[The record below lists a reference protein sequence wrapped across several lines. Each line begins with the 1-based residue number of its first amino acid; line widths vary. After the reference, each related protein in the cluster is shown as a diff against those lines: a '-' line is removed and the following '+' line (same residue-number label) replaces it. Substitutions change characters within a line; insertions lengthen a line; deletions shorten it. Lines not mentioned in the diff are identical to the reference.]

1 MKQCKRLAA
10 LLLCMVL
17 LATMIPSA
25 SAYTAG
31 DNVNVYL
38 DLTALLSLPE
48 HHLLAFPWM
57 ATKYCSSAENGNTL
71 TTSGEWIYCIDYY
84 NKAQQGVVSSTA
96 TVLEDTTYWTNL
108 SIRAQQGITYA
119 LIYGCPSYSNEFFGY
134 AATQLIIWEYQ
145 TGARTSATQSCG
157 MFSTTLASNS
167 RLKANYD
174 GILAQIA
181 LHQALPSF
189 NRQKITLNGYG
200 RANGVTIT
208 DANGTFR
215 NDQWS
220 ISASAAK
227 SGVVVEQTGNNLF
240 VYATEALAPN
250 KPVNIGLQRK
260 LLVSTGNAL
269 CVMSAA
275 QHAVLGTPP
284 DPLAVSLSVQVNA
297 TGALKIK
304 KTSEDGVVAGITFR
318 VTGNNYDQTVT
329 TDTNGELLL
338 EKLLPGTYTVTEQDA
353 PDRYEPQQ
361 PQTVTVTAN
370 ATAEV
375 QFSNV
380 LKRGSLKIRKVSED
394 GVVAGITFH
403 VTGTNGYDQTATTND
418 AGELLLEKL
427 LPGTYTV
434 TEQDA
439 PDRYEP
445 QQPQTVTV
453 TANATA
459 EVQFSNVLKRGS
471 LKIRKV
477 SEDGVVAGI
486 TFHVTGTNGY
496 DQTAT
501 TNDAGELLLEKLLP
515 GTYTV
520 TEQDAPDRYAPQQP
534 KTITVK
540 ADAVAEIKFENVIKR
555 GTVYGKKVDPDGGKI
570 SGAVF
575 GVFSADETEFTKET
589 AVQIAT
595 SDEHGQFAFEDVLF
609 GSWLIKELEPAEG
622 FLANEKIYPVTIFEN
637 AQRLEIIAVNYRIPE
652 IHTTATVGGEKAVG
666 ASGVITLTDTVSY
679 KHLIPGKEYT
689 LTGKLMDKATGK
701 AFLLDGEEITSEVTF
716 TPDEPDGEIEVEFT
730 FDARSI
736 QEKTDLVVFEGLRSD
751 GIELAVHA
759 DIEDV
764 GQTVTIIPPEIHTT
778 ADVDGEKA
786 VGASGVITLTDTVSY
801 KHLIPGKEY
810 TLTGKL
816 MDKATGEAFLLD
828 GKEITSEVT
837 FTPDEPDGVIEVE
850 FTFDARLIQIETDLV
865 VFEGLRSDGIE
876 LAVHA
881 DIEDV
886 GQTVTIIP
894 PEIHTTATIGG
905 KKEATAAGTITIED
919 VVKYENLLPG
929 KEYTVFGELMDKS
942 TGKSFLVDG
951 KPVTAEATFTPEK
964 SSGEVKVEF
973 TFDAAGISE
982 KTDIV
987 VFEAV
992 YHEKVL
998 LAVHADI
1005 EDEGQTVTITPPETP
1020 KTGDS
1025 SHILPWSILCGAAA
1039 LGTLMIAIADKKRRA
1054 TK

>member
-48 HHLLAFPWM
+48 HNLLAFPWM
-57 ATKYCSSAENGNTL
+57 ATRYCSSAENGNTL
-71 TTSGEWIYCIDYY
+71 TTSGDWIYCIDYY
-84 NKAQQGVVSSTA
+84 NKAQQGVVSSSASDLTA
-96 TVLEDTTYWTNL
+96 TGYWQNL
-108 SIRAQQGITYA
+108 SRFARYGITYA
-119 LIYGCPSYSNEFFGY
+119 LIYGCPNYSNEFFGY

-145 TGARTSATQSCG
+145 TGARLSASQSCD
-157 MFSTTLASNS
+157 MFATTLASNS

-181 LHQALPSF
+181 LHQTPPSF
-189 NRQKITLNGYG
+189 DSQRITLNGYG

-208 DANGTFR
+208 DTNGTFR

-220 ISASAAK
+220 IAGSNP
-227 SGVVVEQTGNNLF
+227 GVVVEQTGNNLF
-240 VYATEALAPN
+240 VYATEALTPN

-260 LLVSTGNAL
+260 LLVATGNAL

-297 TGALKIK
+297 TGALRIK

-318 VTGNNYDQTVT
+318 VTGNGYDQTAT
-329 TDTNGELLL
+329 TDANGELLLQNLLPGTYTVTEQDAPDRYAPQQPQTVTVAANATAEVTFSNVLKRGGLKIKKVSEDGVVAGITFRVTGNGYDQTATTDANGELLL

-394 GVVAGITFH
+394 GVVAGITFR
-403 VTGTNGYDQTATTND
+403 VTGDGYDQTATTD
-418 AGELLLEKL
+418 ANGELLLENL
-427 LPGTYTV
+427 LPGTYT
-434 TEQDA
+434 A
-439 PDRYEP
+439 
-445 QQPQTVTV
+445 
-453 TANATA
+453 
-459 EVQFSNVLKRGS
+459 
-471 LKIRKV
+471 
-477 SEDGVVAGI
+477 
-486 TFHVTGTNGY
+486 
-496 DQTAT
+496 
-501 TNDAGELLLEKLLP
+501 
-515 GTYTV
+515 

-652 IHTTATVGGEKAVG
+652 IHTTATVDGEKAVG
-666 ASGVITLTDTVSY
+666 AAGVITLTDTVSY

-701 AFLLDGEEITSEVTF
+701 
-716 TPDEPDGEIEVEFT
+716 
-730 FDARSI
+730 
-736 QEKTDLVVFEGLRSD
+736 
-751 GIELAVHA
+751 
-759 DIEDV
+759 
-764 GQTVTIIPPEIHTT
+764 
-778 ADVDGEKA
+778 
-786 VGASGVITLTDTVSY
+786 
-801 KHLIPGKEY
+801 
-810 TLTGKL
+810 
-816 MDKATGEAFLLD
+816 AFLLD

-894 PEIHTTATIGG
+894 PEIHTTATISG

-919 VVKYENLLPG
+919 VVKYEKLIPG

-1039 LGTLMIAIADKKRRA
+1039 LGALMIAIADKKRRA

>member
-1 MKQCKRLAA
+1 
-10 LLLCMVL
+10 
-17 LATMIPSA
+17 
-25 SAYTAG
+25 
-31 DNVNVYL
+31 
-38 DLTALLSLPE
+38 
-48 HHLLAFPWM
+48 
-57 ATKYCSSAENGNTL
+57 
-71 TTSGEWIYCIDYY
+71 
-84 NKAQQGVVSSTA
+84 
-96 TVLEDTTYWTNL
+96 
-108 SIRAQQGITYA
+108 
-119 LIYGCPSYSNEFFGY
+119 
-134 AATQLIIWEYQ
+134 
-145 TGARTSATQSCG
+145 
-157 MFSTTLASNS
+157 MFSTTLSSNS

-181 LHQALPSF
+181 LHETVPSF
-189 NRQKITLNGYG
+189 DGQRITLNGYG

-220 ISASAAK
+220 IAGSNP
-227 SGVVVEQTGNNLF
+227 GVVVEQTGDNLF
-240 VYATEALAPN
+240 VYATEALTPN
-250 KPVNIGLQRK
+250 NPVNIGLRRQ

-297 TGALKIK
+297 TGSLKIR
-304 KTSEDGVVAGITFR
+304 KTSEDGIVAGITFR
-318 VTGNNYDQTVT
+318 VTGKNYDQTAT
-329 TDTNGELLL
+329 TNDAGELLL
-338 EKLLPGTYTVTEQDA
+338 QNLLPGTYTVTEQNAPERYEPQQPQTVTVTANATAEVTFANVLKRGGLKIRKTSEDGIVAGITFRVTGKNYDQTATTNDAGELLLQNLLPGTYIVTEQDA
-353 PDRYEPQQ
+353 PERYEPQQ

-380 LKRGSLKIRKVSED
+380 LKRGDLKIKKVSED
-394 GVVAGITFH
+394 DVVAGITFR
-403 VTGTNGYDQTATTND
+403 VTGNN
-418 AGELLLEKL
+418 
-427 LPGTYTV
+427 
-434 TEQDA
+434 
-439 PDRYEP
+439 
-445 QQPQTVTV
+445 
-453 TANATA
+453 
-459 EVQFSNVLKRGS
+459 
-471 LKIRKV
+471 
-477 SEDGVVAGI
+477 
-486 TFHVTGTNGY
+486 Y

-534 KTITVK
+534 QTVTVK

-764 GQTVTIIPPEIHTT
+764 GQTVTLTPPEIHTT
-778 ADVDGEKA
+778 ATVGGEKT
-786 VGASGVITLTDTVSY
+786 VGAAGVITLTDTVSY

-816 MDKATGEAFLLD
+816 MDKATG
-828 GKEITSEVT
+828 
-837 FTPDEPDGVIEVE
+837 
-850 FTFDARLIQIETDLV
+850 
-865 VFEGLRSDGIE
+865 
-876 LAVHA
+876 
-881 DIEDV
+881 
-886 GQTVTIIP
+886 
-894 PEIHTTATIGG
+894 
-905 KKEATAAGTITIED
+905 
-919 VVKYENLLPG
+919 
-929 KEYTVFGELMDKS
+929 
-942 TGKSFLVDG
+942 KSFLVDG
-951 KPVTAEATFTPEK
+951 KPVTAEVTSTPEK

-982 KTDIV
+982 KTDVV

-1039 LGTLMIAIADKKRRA
+1039 LGALMIAIADKKRRA

>member
-25 SAYTAG
+25 SAYSAG

-48 HHLLAFPWM
+48 HNLLAFPWM
-57 ATKYCSSAENGNTL
+57 ATKYCTSAENGNTL
-71 TTSGEWIYCIDYY
+71 TTSGDWIYCIDYY
-84 NKAQQGVVSSTA
+84 NKAQQGVVTSGT
-96 TVLEDTTYWTNL
+96 TNL
-108 SIRAQQGITYA
+108 VDTPYWRALSRNAQRGITYA
-119 LIYGCPSYSNEFFGY
+119 LIYGCPHYSNEFFGY

-145 TGARTSATQSCG
+145 TGARSYAAQSCG
-157 MFSTTLASNS
+157 MFSTTLSSNS

-181 LHQALPSF
+181 LHETVPSF
-189 NRQKITLNGYG
+189 DGQRITLNGYG

-220 ISASAAK
+220 IAGSNP
-227 SGVVVEQTGNNLF
+227 GVVVEQTGDNLF
-240 VYATEALAPN
+240 VYATEALTPN
-250 KPVNIGLQRK
+250 NPVNIGLRRQ

-297 TGALKIK
+297 TGSLKIR
-304 KTSEDGVVAGITFR
+304 KTSEDGIVAGITFR
-318 VTGNNYDQTVT
+318 VTGKNYDQTAT
-329 TDTNGELLL
+329 TNDAGELLL
-338 EKLLPGTYTVTEQDA
+338 QNLLPGTYTVTEQNAPERYEPQQPQTVTVTANATAEVTFANVLKRGGLKIRKTSEDGIVAGITFRVTGKNYDQTATTNDA
-353 PDRYEPQQ
+353 GELLLQNLLPGTYTVTEQNAPERYEPQQ

-380 LKRGSLKIRKVSED
+380 LKRGDLKIKKVSED
-394 GVVAGITFH
+394 DVVAGITFR
-403 VTGTNGYDQTATTND
+403 VTGNN
-418 AGELLLEKL
+418 
-427 LPGTYTV
+427 
-434 TEQDA
+434 
-439 PDRYEP
+439 
-445 QQPQTVTV
+445 
-453 TANATA
+453 
-459 EVQFSNVLKRGS
+459 
-471 LKIRKV
+471 
-477 SEDGVVAGI
+477 
-486 TFHVTGTNGY
+486 Y

-534 KTITVK
+534 QTVTVK

-764 GQTVTIIPPEIHTT
+764 GQTVTLTPPEIHTT
-778 ADVDGEKA
+778 ATVGGEKT
-786 VGASGVITLTDTVSY
+786 VGAAGVITLTDTVSY

-816 MDKATGEAFLLD
+816 MDKATG
-828 GKEITSEVT
+828 
-837 FTPDEPDGVIEVE
+837 
-850 FTFDARLIQIETDLV
+850 
-865 VFEGLRSDGIE
+865 
-876 LAVHA
+876 
-881 DIEDV
+881 
-886 GQTVTIIP
+886 
-894 PEIHTTATIGG
+894 
-905 KKEATAAGTITIED
+905 
-919 VVKYENLLPG
+919 
-929 KEYTVFGELMDKS
+929 
-942 TGKSFLVDG
+942 KSFLVDG
-951 KPVTAEATFTPEK
+951 KPVTAEVTSTPEK

-982 KTDIV
+982 KTDVV

-1039 LGTLMIAIADKKRRA
+1039 LGALMIAIADKKRRA

>member
-48 HHLLAFPWM
+48 HNLLAFPWM
-57 ATKYCSSAENGNTL
+57 ATRYCSSAENGNTL
-71 TTSGEWIYCIDYY
+71 TTSGDWIYCIDYY
-84 NKAQQGVVSSTA
+84 NKAQQGVVSSSASDLTA
-96 TVLEDTTYWTNL
+96 TGYWQNL
-108 SIRAQQGITYA
+108 SRFARYGITYA
-119 LIYGCPSYSNEFFGY
+119 LIYGCPNYSNEFFGY

-145 TGARTSATQSCG
+145 TGARLSASQSCD
-157 MFSTTLASNS
+157 MFATTLASNS

-181 LHQALPSF
+181 LHQTPPSF
-189 NRQKITLNGYG
+189 DSQRITLNGYG

-208 DANGTFR
+208 DTNGIFR

-220 ISASAAK
+220 IAGSNP
-227 SGVVVEQTGNNLF
+227 GVVVEQTGNNLF
-240 VYATEALAPN
+240 VYATEALTPN

-260 LLVSTGNAL
+260 LLVATGNAL

-297 TGALKIK
+297 TGSLKIK

-318 VTGNNYDQTVT
+318 VTGNGYDQTAT
-329 TDTNGELLL
+329 TDANGELLL
-338 EKLLPGTYTVTEQDA
+338 QNLLPGTYTVTEQDA
-353 PDRYEPQQ
+353 PERYESQQ

-375 QFSNV
+375 RFSNV
-380 LKRGSLKIRKVSED
+380 LKRGNLKIKKVSED
-394 GVVAGITFH
+394 GVVAGITFR
-403 VTGTNGYDQTATTND
+403 VTGSNYDQTATTND

-439 PDRYEP
+439 PERYEP

-459 EVQFSNVLKRGS
+459 EVRFANTLRRGD

-486 TFHVTGTNGY
+486 TFRVTGANGY

-501 TNDAGELLLEKLLP
+501 TNDAGELLLENLLP

-520 TEQDAPDRYAPQQP
+520 TEQDAPERYAPQQP

-540 ADAVAEIKFENVIKR
+540 ADAVAEVTFRNTIKR

-575 GVFSADETEFTKET
+575 GLFASTETEFSEES

-595 SDEHGQFAFEDVLF
+595 SDENGRFAFANVLY
-609 GSWLIKELEPAEG
+609 GDWTIKELEPAEG
-622 FLANEKIYPVTIFEN
+622 FLPNEKIYPVTISEN
-637 AQRLEIIAVNYRIPE
+637 AQRLEIIAVNYRI
-652 IHTTATVGGEKAVG
+652 
-666 ASGVITLTDTVSY
+666 
-679 KHLIPGKEYT
+679 
-689 LTGKLMDKATGK
+689 
-701 AFLLDGEEITSEVTF
+701 
-716 TPDEPDGEIEVEFT
+716 
-730 FDARSI
+730 
-736 QEKTDLVVFEGLRSD
+736 
-751 GIELAVHA
+751 
-759 DIEDV
+759 
-764 GQTVTIIPPEIHTT
+764 PEIHTT

-816 MDKATGEAFLLD
+816 MDKATGKAFLLD

-850 FTFDARLIQIETDLV
+850 FTFDARLIQEKTDLV

-894 PEIHTTATIGG
+894 PEIHTTATISG

-919 VVKYENLLPG
+919 VVKYENLIPG

-1005 EDEGQTVTITPPETP
+1005 EDVGQTVTIIPPETP

-1025 SHILPWSILCGAAA
+1025 SHILPWTILCGAAA
-1039 LGTLMIAIADKKRRA
+1039 LGALMIAIADKKRRA
-1054 TK
+1054 VK

>member
-10 LLLCMVL
+10 LLLCLVL

-48 HHLLAFPWM
+48 RHLLAFPWM

-71 TTSGEWIYCIDYY
+71 TTSGDWIYCIDYY
-84 NKAQQGVVSSTA
+84 NKAQQGVVTSGT
-96 TVLEDTTYWTNL
+96 TNL
-108 SIRAQQGITYA
+108 VDTPYWRTLSRNARFGITYA
-119 LIYGCPSYSNEFFGY
+119 LIYGCPNYSNEFYGY

-145 TGARTSATQSCG
+145 TGARISATDNVG
-157 MFSTTLASNS
+157 MFSTTLSSSS

-181 LHQALPSF
+181 LHQMTPSF
-189 NRQKITLNGYG
+189 DGQKITLNGYG

-208 DANGTFR
+208 DTNGTFR

-220 ISASAAK
+220 IAGSNP
-227 SGVVVEQTGNNLF
+227 GVVVEQTGNNLF
-240 VYATEALAPN
+240 VYATEALTPN

-260 LLVSTGNAL
+260 LLVATGNAL

-297 TGALKIK
+297 TGSLKIR
-304 KTSEDGVVAGITFR
+304 KTSEDGIVAGITFR
-318 VTGNNYDQTVT
+318 VTGNGYDQTAT
-329 TDTNGELLL
+329 TNDAGELLL
-338 EKLLPGTYTVTEQDA
+338 QNLLPGTYTVTEQNA
-353 PDRYEPQQ
+353 PERYEPQQ

-380 LKRGSLKIRKVSED
+380 LKRGDLKIKKVSED
-394 GVVAGITFH
+394 DVVAGITFR
-403 VTGTNGYDQTATTND
+403 VTGNN
-418 AGELLLEKL
+418 
-427 LPGTYTV
+427 
-434 TEQDA
+434 
-439 PDRYEP
+439 
-445 QQPQTVTV
+445 
-453 TANATA
+453 
-459 EVQFSNVLKRGS
+459 
-471 LKIRKV
+471 
-477 SEDGVVAGI
+477 
-486 TFHVTGTNGY
+486 Y

-534 KTITVK
+534 QTVTVK

-575 GVFSADETEFTKET
+575 GLFSADETEYTKET

-595 SDEHGQFAFEDVLF
+595 SDENGQFAFEDVLY
-609 GSWLIKELEPAEG
+609 GDWIIKELEPAEG
-622 FLANEKIYPVTIFEN
+622 FLANEKIYPVTISED
-637 AQRLEIIAVNYRIPE
+637 AQLLEIIAVNYRIPE
-652 IHTTATVGGEKAVG
+652 IHTTATVDGEKTVG
-666 ASGVITLTDTVSY
+666 AAGVFTLTDTVSY

-701 AFLLDGEEITSEVTF
+701 AFLLDGKEITSEVTF

-759 DIEDV
+759 DIEDE
-764 GQTVTIIPPEIHTT
+764 GQTVTIT
-778 ADVDGEKA
+778 
-786 VGASGVITLTDTVSY
+786 
-801 KHLIPGKEY
+801 
-810 TLTGKL
+810 
-816 MDKATGEAFLLD
+816 
-828 GKEITSEVT
+828 
-837 FTPDEPDGVIEVE
+837 
-850 FTFDARLIQIETDLV
+850 
-865 VFEGLRSDGIE
+865 
-876 LAVHA
+876 
-881 DIEDV
+881 
-886 GQTVTIIP
+886 P

-919 VVKYENLLPG
+919 VVKYENLIPG

-1039 LGTLMIAIADKKRRA
+1039 LGALMIAIADKKRRA

>member
-10 LLLCMVL
+10 LLLCLVL

-48 HHLLAFPWM
+48 HNLLAFPWM
-57 ATKYCSSAENGNTL
+57 ATRYCTSAENGNTL

-240 VYATEALAPN
+240 VYATEALTPN

-260 LLVSTGNAL
+260 LLVATGNAL

-297 TGALKIK
+297 TGDLKIK
-304 KTSEDGVVAGITFR
+304 KTSEDGIVAGITFR
-318 VTGNNYDQTVT
+318 VTGNGYDQTATTNDAGELLLQNLLPGTYTVTEQNAPDRYEPQQPQTVTVTANATAEVTFSNVLKRGDLKIKKTSEDGIVAGITFRVTGKNYDQTAT
-329 TDTNGELLL
+329 TNDAGELLL
-338 EKLLPGTYTVTEQDA
+338 QNLLPGTYTVTEQDA

-375 QFSNV
+375 TFANV
-380 LKRGSLKIRKVSED
+380 LKRGNLKIKKVSED
-394 GVVAGITFH
+394 GVVAGITFR
-403 VTGTNGYDQTATTND
+403 VTGKNYDQTATTND
-418 AGELLLEKL
+418 AGELLL
-427 LPGTYTV
+427 
-434 TEQDA
+434 Q
-439 PDRYEP
+439 
-445 QQPQTVTV
+445 
-453 TANATA
+453 N
-459 EVQFSNVLKRGS
+459 
-471 LKIRKV
+471 
-477 SEDGVVAGI
+477 
-486 TFHVTGTNGY
+486 
-496 DQTAT
+496 
-501 TNDAGELLLEKLLP
+501 LLP

-575 GVFSADETEFTKET
+575 GLFAADETEFTKET
-589 AVQIAT
+589 AVQLAT
-595 SDEHGQFAFEDVLF
+595 SDENGRFAFADVLY
-609 GSWLIKELEPAEG
+609 GDWTIKELEPAEG
-622 FLANEKIYPVTIFEN
+622 FLPNEKIYPVTISKD
-637 AQRLEIIAVNYRIPE
+637 AQRLEIIAVNYR
-652 IHTTATVGGEKAVG
+652 
-666 ASGVITLTDTVSY
+666 
-679 KHLIPGKEYT
+679 
-689 LTGKLMDKATGK
+689 
-701 AFLLDGEEITSEVTF
+701 F
-716 TPDEPDGEIEVEFT
+716 
-730 FDARSI
+730 
-736 QEKTDLVVFEGLRSD
+736 
-751 GIELAVHA
+751 
-759 DIEDV
+759 
-764 GQTVTIIPPEIHTT
+764 PEIHTT

-816 MDKATGEAFLLD
+816 MDKATGKAFLLD

-837 FTPDEPDGVIEVE
+837 FTPDEPDGVIE
-850 FTFDARLIQIETDLV
+850 
-865 VFEGLRSDGIE
+865 
-876 LAVHA
+876 
-881 DIEDV
+881 
-886 GQTVTIIP
+886 
-894 PEIHTTATIGG
+894 
-905 KKEATAAGTITIED
+905 
-919 VVKYENLLPG
+919 
-929 KEYTVFGELMDKS
+929 
-942 TGKSFLVDG
+942 
-951 KPVTAEATFTPEK
+951 
-964 SSGEVKVEF
+964 VEF

-1039 LGTLMIAIADKKRRA
+1039 LGALMIAIADKKRRA

>member
-48 HHLLAFPWM
+48 HNLLAFPWM
-57 ATKYCSSAENGNTL
+57 ATRYCSSAENGNTL
-71 TTSGEWIYCIDYY
+71 TTSGDWIYCIDYY
-84 NKAQQGVVSSTA
+84 NKAQQGVVSSSASDLTA
-96 TVLEDTTYWTNL
+96 TGYWQNL
-108 SIRAQQGITYA
+108 SRFARYGITYA
-119 LIYGCPSYSNEFFGY
+119 LIYGCPNYSNEFFGY

-145 TGARTSATQSCG
+145 TGARLSASQSCD
-157 MFSTTLASNS
+157 MFATTLASNS

-181 LHQALPSF
+181 LHQTPPSF
-189 NRQKITLNGYG
+189 DSQRITLNGYG

-208 DANGTFR
+208 DTNGTFR

-220 ISASAAK
+220 IAGSNP
-227 SGVVVEQTGNNLF
+227 GVVVEQTGNNLF
-240 VYATEALAPN
+240 VYATEALTPN

-260 LLVSTGNAL
+260 LLVATGNAL

-297 TGALKIK
+297 PGSLKIR
-304 KTSEDGVVAGITFR
+304 KTSEDGIVAGITFR
-318 VTGNNYDQTVT
+318 VTG
-329 TDTNGELLL
+329 
-338 EKLLPGTYTVTEQDA
+338 
-353 PDRYEPQQ
+353 
-361 PQTVTVTAN
+361 
-370 ATAEV
+370 
-375 QFSNV
+375 
-380 LKRGSLKIRKVSED
+380 
-394 GVVAGITFH
+394 
-403 VTGTNGYDQTATTND
+403 NGYDQTATTND

-459 EVQFSNVLKRGS
+459 EVRFSNVLKRGG
-471 LKIRKV
+471 LKIKKT
-477 SEDGVVAGI
+477 SEDGIVAGI
-486 TFHVTGTNGY
+486 TFRVTGANGY

-501 TNDAGELLLEKLLP
+501 TNDAGELLLENLLP

-540 ADAVAEIKFENVIKR
+540 ADAVAEVTFRNTIKR

-575 GVFSADETEFTKET
+575 GLFASTETEFSEES

-595 SDEHGQFAFEDVLF
+595 SDENGQFAFEDVLY
-609 GSWLIKELEPAEG
+609 GDWIIKELEPAEG
-622 FLANEKIYPVTIFEN
+622 FLPNEKIYPVTISED

-652 IHTTATVGGEKAVG
+652 IHTTATVDGEKAVG
-666 ASGVITLTDTVSY
+666 AAGIITLTDTVSY

-730 FDARSI
+730 FDARLIQEKTDLVVFEGLRSDGIELAVHADIEDEGQTVTITPPEIHTTATIGGKKEATAAGTITIEDVVKYENLIPGKEYTVFGELMDKDTGKSFLVDGKPVTAEVTFTPDEPDGEIEVEFTFDARSI

-764 GQTVTIIPPEIHTT
+764 GQTVT
-778 ADVDGEKA
+778 
-786 VGASGVITLTDTVSY
+786 L
-801 KHLIPGKEY
+801 
-810 TLTGKL
+810 
-816 MDKATGEAFLLD
+816 
-828 GKEITSEVT
+828 
-837 FTPDEPDGVIEVE
+837 
-850 FTFDARLIQIETDLV
+850 
-865 VFEGLRSDGIE
+865 
-876 LAVHA
+876 
-881 DIEDV
+881 
-886 GQTVTIIP
+886 
-894 PEIHTTATIGG
+894 
-905 KKEATAAGTITIED
+905 
-919 VVKYENLLPG
+919 
-929 KEYTVFGELMDKS
+929 
-942 TGKSFLVDG
+942 
-951 KPVTAEATFTPEK
+951 
-964 SSGEVKVEF
+964 
-973 TFDAAGISE
+973 
-982 KTDIV
+982 
-987 VFEAV
+987 
-992 YHEKVL
+992 
-998 LAVHADI
+998 
-1005 EDEGQTVTITPPETP
+1005 TPPETP

-1039 LGTLMIAIADKKRRA
+1039 LGALMIAIAKKRRT

>member
-25 SAYTAG
+25 SAYTVG

-48 HHLLAFPWM
+48 HNLLAFPWM

-84 NKAQQGVVSSTA
+84 NKAQQGVVTSAA
-96 TVLEDTTYWTNL
+96 TVLVDTPYWASL
-108 SIRAQQGITYA
+108 SKAAKDGITYA
-119 LIYGCPSYSNEFFGY
+119 LLYGCPHYSNDFFGY

-145 TGARTSATQSCG
+145 TGARLTATNKVG
-157 MFSTTLASNS
+157 MFSTTLASSS

-181 LHQALPSF
+181 LHEKLPSF
-189 NRQKITLNGYG
+189 DGKKITLNGYG

-220 ISASAAK
+220 IAGSN

-240 VYATEALAPN
+240 IYATEALSPN

-260 LLVSTGNAL
+260 LLVATGNAL

-318 VTGNNYDQTVT
+318 VTGSNYDQTAT
-329 TDTNGELLL
+329 TDANGELLL
-338 EKLLPGTYTVTEQDA
+338 QNLLPGTYTVTEQDA
-353 PDRYEPQQ
+353 PDRYVPQQPQTVTVTANATAEVTFSNVLKRGGLKIKKVSEDGVVAGITFHVTGANGYDQTATTDANGELLLEKLLPGTYIVTEQDAPERYEPQQ

-380 LKRGSLKIRKVSED
+380 LKRGDLKIKKVSED

-403 VTGTNGYDQTATTND
+403 VTGANGYDQTATTD
-418 AGELLLEKL
+418 A
-427 LPGTYTV
+427 
-434 TEQDA
+434 
-439 PDRYEP
+439 
-445 QQPQTVTV
+445 
-453 TANATA
+453 N
-459 EVQFSNVLKRGS
+459 
-471 LKIRKV
+471 
-477 SEDGVVAGI
+477 
-486 TFHVTGTNGY
+486 
-496 DQTAT
+496 
-501 TNDAGELLLEKLLP
+501 GELLLEKLLP

-534 KTITVK
+534 QTVTVK

-716 TPDEPDGEIEVEFT
+716 TPEKSSGEVKVEFT
-730 FDARSI
+730 FDAAGIS
-736 QEKTDLVVFEGLRSD
+736 EKTDVVVFE
-751 GIELAVHA
+751 AVYH
-759 DIEDV
+759 
-764 GQTVTIIPPEIHTT
+764 
-778 ADVDGEKA
+778 EK
-786 VGASGVITLTDTVSY
+786 VL
-801 KHLIPGKEY
+801 
-810 TLTGKL
+810 
-816 MDKATGEAFLLD
+816 
-828 GKEITSEVT
+828 
-837 FTPDEPDGVIEVE
+837 
-850 FTFDARLIQIETDLV
+850 
-865 VFEGLRSDGIE
+865 

-919 VVKYENLLPG
+919 VVNYENLIPG
-929 KEYTVFGELMDKS
+929 KEYTVFGELMDKA

-973 TFDAAGISE
+973 TFNAAGITE

-1005 EDEGQTVTITPPETP
+1005 EDVGQTVTITPPETP

-1039 LGTLMIAIADKKRRA
+1039 LGALMIAIADKKRRA

>member
-48 HHLLAFPWM
+48 HNLLAFPWM
-57 ATKYCSSAENGNTL
+57 ATRYCSSAENGNTL
-71 TTSGEWIYCIDYY
+71 TTSGDWIYCIDYY
-84 NKAQQGVVSSTA
+84 NKAQQGVVSSSASDLTA
-96 TVLEDTTYWTNL
+96 TGYWQNL
-108 SIRAQQGITYA
+108 SRFARYGITYA
-119 LIYGCPSYSNEFFGY
+119 LIYGCPNYSNEFFGY

-145 TGARTSATQSCG
+145 TGARLSASQSCD
-157 MFSTTLASNS
+157 MFATTLASNS

-181 LHQALPSF
+181 LHQTPPSF
-189 NRQKITLNGYG
+189 DSQRITLNGYG

-208 DANGTFR
+208 DTNGTFR

-220 ISASAAK
+220 IAGSNP
-227 SGVVVEQTGNNLF
+227 GVVVEQTGNNLF
-240 VYATEALAPN
+240 VYATEALTPN

-260 LLVSTGNAL
+260 LLVATGNAL

-297 TGALKIK
+297 PGSLKIR
-304 KTSEDGVVAGITFR
+304 KTSEDGIVAGITFR
-318 VTGNNYDQTVT
+318 VTGNGYDQTAT
-329 TDTNGELLL
+329 TNDAGELLL
-338 EKLLPGTYTVTEQDA
+338 QNLLPGTYTVTEQNA

-375 QFSNV
+375 RFSNV
-380 LKRGSLKIRKVSED
+380 LKRGGLKIKKTSED
-394 GVVAGITFH
+394 GIVAGITFR
-403 VTGTNGYDQTATTND
+403 VTG
-418 AGELLLEKL
+418 
-427 LPGTYTV
+427 
-434 TEQDA
+434 
-439 PDRYEP
+439 
-445 QQPQTVTV
+445 
-453 TANATA
+453 
-459 EVQFSNVLKRGS
+459 
-471 LKIRKV
+471 
-477 SEDGVVAGI
+477 
-486 TFHVTGTNGY
+486 NGY

-540 ADAVAEIKFENVIKR
+540 ADAVAEVTFRNTIKR

-575 GVFSADETEFTKET
+575 GLFASTETEFSEES

-595 SDEHGQFAFEDVLF
+595 SDENGQFAFEDVLY
-609 GSWLIKELEPAEG
+609 GDWIIKELEPAEG
-622 FLANEKIYPVTIFEN
+622 FLPNEKIYPVTISED

-764 GQTVTIIPPEIHTT
+764 GQTVT
-778 ADVDGEKA
+778 
-786 VGASGVITLTDTVSY
+786 L
-801 KHLIPGKEY
+801 
-810 TLTGKL
+810 
-816 MDKATGEAFLLD
+816 
-828 GKEITSEVT
+828 
-837 FTPDEPDGVIEVE
+837 
-850 FTFDARLIQIETDLV
+850 
-865 VFEGLRSDGIE
+865 
-876 LAVHA
+876 
-881 DIEDV
+881 
-886 GQTVTIIP
+886 
-894 PEIHTTATIGG
+894 
-905 KKEATAAGTITIED
+905 
-919 VVKYENLLPG
+919 
-929 KEYTVFGELMDKS
+929 
-942 TGKSFLVDG
+942 
-951 KPVTAEATFTPEK
+951 
-964 SSGEVKVEF
+964 
-973 TFDAAGISE
+973 
-982 KTDIV
+982 
-987 VFEAV
+987 
-992 YHEKVL
+992 
-998 LAVHADI
+998 
-1005 EDEGQTVTITPPETP
+1005 TPPETP

-1039 LGTLMIAIADKKRRA
+1039 LGALMIAISAKKRR
-1054 TK
+1054 TVK

>member
-10 LLLCMVL
+10 LLLCLVL

-48 HHLLAFPWM
+48 HNLLAFPWM

-71 TTSGEWIYCIDYY
+71 TTSGDWIYCIDYY
-84 NKAQQGVVSSTA
+84 NKAQQGVVRSGATDLTSTP
-96 TVLEDTTYWTNL
+96 YWKNL
-108 SIRAQQGITYA
+108 SLSAQYGITYA
-119 LIYGCPSYSNEFFGY
+119 LLYGCPYYSNEFFGY

-145 TGARTSATQSCG
+145 TGARLTATDNVG

-181 LHQALPSF
+181 LHQTPPSF
-189 NRQKITLNGYG
+189 DGQRITLNGYG
-200 RANGVTIT
+200 RANGVTISDT
-208 DANGTFR
+208 TGNFK

-220 ISASAAK
+220 IAGSN

-240 VYATEALAPN
+240 IYATEALSPN

-318 VTGNNYDQTVT
+318 VTGNGYDQTAT
-329 TDTNGELLL
+329 TDANGELLL

-353 PDRYEPQQ
+353 PERYESQQ

-375 QFSNV
+375 RFSNV
-380 LKRGSLKIRKVSED
+380 LKRGGLKIKKISED
-394 GVVAGITFH
+394 GVVAGITFR
-403 VTGTNGYDQTATTND
+403 VTGDGYDQTATTND
-418 AGELLLEKL
+418 AGELLLENL

-439 PDRYEP
+439 PE
-445 QQPQTVTV
+445 
-453 TANATA
+453 
-459 EVQFSNVLKRGS
+459 
-471 LKIRKV
+471 
-477 SEDGVVAGI
+477 
-486 TFHVTGTNGY
+486 
-496 DQTAT
+496 
-501 TNDAGELLLEKLLP
+501 
-515 GTYTV
+515 
-520 TEQDAPDRYAPQQP
+520 RYAPQQP

-540 ADAVAEIKFENVIKR
+540 ADAVAEVTFRNTIKR

-575 GVFSADETEFTKET
+575 GLFASTETEFSEES

-595 SDEHGQFAFEDVLF
+595 SDENGQFAFEDVLY
-609 GSWLIKELEPAEG
+609 GDWIIKELEPAEG
-622 FLANEKIYPVTIFEN
+622 FLPNEKIYPVTISED

-652 IHTTATVGGEKAVG
+652 IHTTAT
-666 ASGVITLTDTVSY
+666 
-679 KHLIPGKEYT
+679 
-689 LTGKLMDKATGK
+689 
-701 AFLLDGEEITSEVTF
+701 
-716 TPDEPDGEIEVEFT
+716 
-730 FDARSI
+730 
-736 QEKTDLVVFEGLRSD
+736 
-751 GIELAVHA
+751 
-759 DIEDV
+759 
-764 GQTVTIIPPEIHTT
+764 
-778 ADVDGEKA
+778 VDGEKA

-816 MDKATGEAFLLD
+816 MDKSTGKAFLLD
-828 GKEITSEVT
+828 GKEITSEV
-837 FTPDEPDGVIEVE
+837 
-850 FTFDARLIQIETDLV
+850 
-865 VFEGLRSDGIE
+865 
-876 LAVHA
+876 
-881 DIEDV
+881 
-886 GQTVTIIP
+886 
-894 PEIHTTATIGG
+894 
-905 KKEATAAGTITIED
+905 
-919 VVKYENLLPG
+919 
-929 KEYTVFGELMDKS
+929 
-942 TGKSFLVDG
+942 
-951 KPVTAEATFTPEK
+951 TFTPEK

-1039 LGTLMIAIADKKRRA
+1039 LGALMIAIADKKRRA

>member
-25 SAYTAG
+25 SAYSAG

-48 HHLLAFPWM
+48 HNLLAFPWM
-57 ATKYCSSAENGNTL
+57 ATKYCTSAENGNTL
-71 TTSGEWIYCIDYY
+71 TTSGDWIYCIDYY
-84 NKAQQGVVSSTA
+84 NKAQQGVVTSGT
-96 TVLEDTTYWTNL
+96 TNL
-108 SIRAQQGITYA
+108 VDTPYWRALSRNAQRGITYA
-119 LIYGCPSYSNEFFGY
+119 LIYGCPHYSNEFFGY

-145 TGARTSATQSCG
+145 TGARSYAAQSCG
-157 MFSTTLASNS
+157 MFSTTLSSNS

-181 LHQALPSF
+181 LHETVPSF
-189 NRQKITLNGYG
+189 DGQRITLNGYG

-220 ISASAAK
+220 IAGSNP
-227 SGVVVEQTGNNLF
+227 GVVVEQTGDNLF
-240 VYATEALAPN
+240 VYATEALTPN
-250 KPVNIGLQRK
+250 NPVNIGLRRQ

-297 TGALKIK
+297 TGSLKIR
-304 KTSEDGVVAGITFR
+304 KTSEDGIVAGITFR
-318 VTGNNYDQTVT
+318 VTGKNYDQTAT
-329 TDTNGELLL
+329 TNDAGELLL
-338 EKLLPGTYTVTEQDA
+338 QNLLPGTYTVTEQNAPERYEPQQPQTVTVTANATAEVTFANVLKRGGLKIRKTSEDGIVAGITFRVTGKNYDQTATTNDAGELLLQNLLPGTYIVTEQDA
-353 PDRYEPQQ
+353 PERYEPQQ

-380 LKRGSLKIRKVSED
+380 LKRGDLKIKKVSED
-394 GVVAGITFH
+394 DVVAGITFR
-403 VTGTNGYDQTATTND
+403 VTGNN
-418 AGELLLEKL
+418 
-427 LPGTYTV
+427 
-434 TEQDA
+434 
-439 PDRYEP
+439 
-445 QQPQTVTV
+445 
-453 TANATA
+453 
-459 EVQFSNVLKRGS
+459 
-471 LKIRKV
+471 
-477 SEDGVVAGI
+477 
-486 TFHVTGTNGY
+486 Y

-534 KTITVK
+534 QTVTVK

-679 KHLIPGKEYT
+679 KHLVPGKEYT

-701 AFLLDGEEITSEVTF
+701 
-716 TPDEPDGEIEVEFT
+716 
-730 FDARSI
+730 
-736 QEKTDLVVFEGLRSD
+736 
-751 GIELAVHA
+751 
-759 DIEDV
+759 
-764 GQTVTIIPPEIHTT
+764 
-778 ADVDGEKA
+778 
-786 VGASGVITLTDTVSY
+786 
-801 KHLIPGKEY
+801 
-810 TLTGKL
+810 
-816 MDKATGEAFLLD
+816 AFLLD

-886 GQTVTIIP
+886 GQTVTLTP
-894 PEIHTTATIGG
+894 PEIHTTATVGG
-905 KKEATAAGTITIED
+905 EKTVGAAGVITLTDTVSYKHLI
-919 VVKYENLLPG
+919 PG
-929 KEYTVFGELMDKS
+929 KEYTLTGKLMDKA

-951 KPVTAEATFTPEK
+951 KPVTAEVTSTPEK

-982 KTDIV
+982 KTDVV

-1039 LGTLMIAIADKKRRA
+1039 LGALMIAIADKKRRA

>member
-10 LLLCMVL
+10 LLLCLVL

-48 HHLLAFPWM
+48 HNLLAFPWM
-57 ATKYCSSAENGNTL
+57 ATRYCSSAENGNTL

-84 NKAQQGVVSSTA
+84 NKAQQGVVTSGT
-96 TVLEDTTYWTNL
+96 TMLEDTPYWRNL
-108 SIRAQQGITYA
+108 SLLARRGITYA

-145 TGARTSATQSCG
+145 TGARSYATQSCG
-157 MFSTTLASNS
+157 MFATTLASSS

-181 LHQALPSF
+181 LHEKAPSF
-189 NRQKITLNGYG
+189 NQQKITLNGYG

-227 SGVVVEQTGNNLF
+227 SGVVVEQTGDNLF
-240 VYATEALAPN
+240 IYATENLSPN

-297 TGALKIK
+297 TGSLKIK

-318 VTGNNYDQTVT
+318 VTGNSYDQTAT
-329 TDTNGELLL
+329 TNDAGELLL
-338 EKLLPGTYTVTEQDA
+338 ENLLPGTYTVTEQNA
-353 PDRYEPQQ
+353 PERYEPQQ

-375 QFSNV
+375 TFSNV
-380 LKRGSLKIRKVSED
+380 LKRGDLKIKKTSED
-394 GVVAGITFH
+394 GVVAGITFR
-403 VTGTNGYDQTATTND
+403 VTGNGYDQTATTND
-418 AGELLLEKL
+418 AGELLLQNL

-434 TEQDA
+434 TEQNA
-439 PDRYEP
+439 PERYEP
-445 QQPQTVTV
+445 QQPKTVTV

-459 EVQFSNVLKRGS
+459 EVRFANTLRRGD
-471 LKIRKV
+471 LKIKKT
-477 SEDGVVAGI
+477 SEDGIVAGI
-486 TFHVTGTNGY
+486 TFRVTGKNY

-501 TNDAGELLLEKLLP
+501 TNDAGELLLENLLP

-520 TEQDAPDRYAPQQP
+520 TEQDAPERYAPQQP

-575 GVFSADETEFTKET
+575 GLFAADETEFTKET
-589 AVQIAT
+589 AVQLAT
-595 SDEHGQFAFEDVLF
+595 SDENGRFAFADVLY
-609 GSWLIKELEPAEG
+609 GDWTIKELEPAEG
-622 FLANEKIYPVTIFEN
+622 FLPNEKIYPVTISKD
-637 AQRLEIIAVNYRIPE
+637 AQRLEIIAVNYRI
-652 IHTTATVGGEKAVG
+652 
-666 ASGVITLTDTVSY
+666 
-679 KHLIPGKEYT
+679 
-689 LTGKLMDKATGK
+689 
-701 AFLLDGEEITSEVTF
+701 
-716 TPDEPDGEIEVEFT
+716 
-730 FDARSI
+730 
-736 QEKTDLVVFEGLRSD
+736 
-751 GIELAVHA
+751 
-759 DIEDV
+759 
-764 GQTVTIIPPEIHTT
+764 PEIHTT

-816 MDKATGEAFLLD
+816 MDKATGKAFLLD

-837 FTPDEPDGVIEVE
+837 FTPDEPDGEIEVE

-919 VVKYENLLPG
+919 VVKYENLIPG

-1039 LGTLMIAIADKKRRA
+1039 LGALMIAIADKKRRA

>member
-48 HHLLAFPWM
+48 HNLLAFPWM
-57 ATKYCSSAENGNTL
+57 ATRYCSSAENGNTL
-71 TTSGEWIYCIDYY
+71 TTSGDWIYCIDYY
-84 NKAQQGVVSSTA
+84 NKAQQGVVSSSASDLTA
-96 TVLEDTTYWTNL
+96 TGYWQNL
-108 SIRAQQGITYA
+108 SRFARYGITYA
-119 LIYGCPSYSNEFFGY
+119 LIYGCPNYSNEFFGY

-145 TGARTSATQSCG
+145 TGARLSASQSCD
-157 MFSTTLASNS
+157 MFATTLASNS

-181 LHQALPSF
+181 LHQTPPSF
-189 NRQKITLNGYG
+189 DSQRITLNGYG

-208 DANGTFR
+208 DTNGTFR

-220 ISASAAK
+220 IAGSNP
-227 SGVVVEQTGNNLF
+227 GVVVEQTGNNLF
-240 VYATEALAPN
+240 VYATEALTPN

-260 LLVSTGNAL
+260 LLVATGNAL

-297 TGALKIK
+297 TGSLKIR
-304 KTSEDGVVAGITFR
+304 KTSEDGIVAGITFR
-318 VTGNNYDQTVT
+318 VTGNGYDQTAT
-329 TDTNGELLL
+329 TNDAGELLL
-338 EKLLPGTYTVTEQDA
+338 ENLLPGTYTVTEQNA
-353 PDRYEPQQ
+353 PERYEPQQ

-375 QFSNV
+375 TFSNV
-380 LKRGSLKIRKVSED
+380 LKRGNLKIKKVSED
-394 GVVAGITFH
+394 
-403 VTGTNGYDQTATTND
+403 
-418 AGELLLEKL
+418 
-427 LPGTYTV
+427 
-434 TEQDA
+434 
-439 PDRYEP
+439 
-445 QQPQTVTV
+445 
-453 TANATA
+453 
-459 EVQFSNVLKRGS
+459 S
-471 LKIRKV
+471 
-477 SEDGVVAGI
+477 VVAGI

-534 KTITVK
+534 QTVTVK

-575 GVFSADETEFTKET
+575 GLFSADETEYTKET

-595 SDEHGQFAFEDVLF
+595 SDENGQFAFEDVLY
-609 GSWLIKELEPAEG
+609 GDWIIKELEPAEG
-622 FLANEKIYPVTIFEN
+622 FLANEKIYPVTISED
-637 AQRLEIIAVNYRIPE
+637 AQLLEIIAVNYRIPE
-652 IHTTATVGGEKAVG
+652 IHTTATVDGEKTVG
-666 ASGVITLTDTVSY
+666 AAGVFTLTDTVSY

-701 AFLLDGEEITSEVTF
+701 AFLLDGKEITSEVTF
-716 TPDEPDGEIEVEFT
+716 TPDEPDGEIE
-730 FDARSI
+730 
-736 QEKTDLVVFEGLRSD
+736 
-751 GIELAVHA
+751 
-759 DIEDV
+759 
-764 GQTVTIIPPEIHTT
+764 
-778 ADVDGEKA
+778 
-786 VGASGVITLTDTVSY
+786 
-801 KHLIPGKEY
+801 
-810 TLTGKL
+810 
-816 MDKATGEAFLLD
+816 
-828 GKEITSEVT
+828 
-837 FTPDEPDGVIEVE
+837 
-850 FTFDARLIQIETDLV
+850 
-865 VFEGLRSDGIE
+865 
-876 LAVHA
+876 
-881 DIEDV
+881 
-886 GQTVTIIP
+886 
-894 PEIHTTATIGG
+894 
-905 KKEATAAGTITIED
+905 
-919 VVKYENLLPG
+919 
-929 KEYTVFGELMDKS
+929 
-942 TGKSFLVDG
+942 
-951 KPVTAEATFTPEK
+951 
-964 SSGEVKVEF
+964 VEF

-1039 LGTLMIAIADKKRRA
+1039 LGALMIAIADKKRRA

>member
-297 TGALKIK
+297 TGSLKIR
-304 KTSEDGVVAGITFR
+304 KTSEDGIVAGITFR
-318 VTGNNYDQTVT
+318 VTGNGYDQTAT
-329 TDTNGELLL
+329 TNDAGELLL
-338 EKLLPGTYTVTEQDA
+338 QNLLPGTYTVTEQNA
-353 PDRYEPQQ
+353 PERYEPQQ

-375 QFSNV
+375 RFANTLRRGTIKGYKVNRENGETISGALFGLFLADEASFSEKNA
-380 LKRGSLKIRKVSED
+380 LLTAESGED
-394 GVVAGITFH
+394 GVFT
-403 VTGTNGYDQTATTND
+403 
-418 AGELLLEKL
+418 
-427 LPGTYTV
+427 
-434 TEQDA
+434 
-439 PDRYEP
+439 
-445 QQPQTVTV
+445 
-453 TANATA
+453 
-459 EVQFSNVLKRGS
+459 
-471 LKIRKV
+471 
-477 SEDGVVAGI
+477 
-486 TFHVTGTNGY
+486 
-496 DQTAT
+496 
-501 TNDAGELLLEKLLP
+501 
-515 GTYTV
+515 
-520 TEQDAPDRYAPQQP
+520 
-534 KTITVK
+534 
-540 ADAVAEIKFENVIKR
+540 FENVLYGNYIVHELR
-555 GTVYGKKVDPDGGKI
+555 PAAGYLENETV
-570 SGAVF
+570 
-575 GVFSADETEFTKET
+575 
-589 AVQIAT
+589 
-595 SDEHGQFAFEDVLF
+595 
-609 GSWLIKELEPAEG
+609 
-622 FLANEKIYPVTIFEN
+622 YPVTVDEDGGVV
-637 AQRLEIIAVNYRIPE
+637 EITVVNNLIPE
-652 IHTTATVGGEKAVG
+652 IGTTASIDGEKEVCATEG
-666 ASGVITLTDTVSY
+666 FTLTDTVEY
-679 KHLIPGKEYT
+679 KHLVPGKEYT
-689 LTGKLMDKATGK
+689 VKGILMDRATGEP
-701 AFLLDGEEITSEVTF
+701 FLQNGEQITSEVTF
-716 TPDEPDGEIEVEFT
+716 VPVAPSGSVEVLFT
-730 FDARSI
+730 FDAKLI
-736 QEKTDLVVFEGLRSD
+736 KTDTNIVVFEGLYSD
-751 GIELAVHA
+751 SKKLTVHA
-759 DIEDV
+759 DIEDEA
-764 GQTVTIIPPEIHTT
+764 QTVTVIVPEIKTQASTDGKKETT
-778 ADVDGEKA
+778 IGGE
-786 VGASGVITLTDTVSY
+786 ITIEDTVSY
-801 KHLIPGKEY
+801 HNLTPGKEY
-810 TLTGKL
+810 
-816 MDKATGEAFLLD
+816 
-828 GKEITSEVT
+828 
-837 FTPDEPDGVIEVE
+837 
-850 FTFDARLIQIETDLV
+850 
-865 VFEGLRSDGIE
+865 
-876 LAVHA
+876 
-881 DIEDV
+881 
-886 GQTVTIIP
+886 
-894 PEIHTTATIGG
+894 
-905 KKEATAAGTITIED
+905 
-919 VVKYENLLPG
+919 VVKG
-929 KEYTVFGELMDKS
+929 TLMNK
-942 TGKSFLVDG
+942 TTG
-951 KPVTAEATFTPEK
+951 KPVTVNDEPVVAETAFTPE
-964 SSGEVKVEF
+964 SRDGEVKVTL
-973 TFDAAGISE
+973 TFNSYVITE
-982 KTDIV
+982 TTDMV
-987 VFEAV
+987 VFESLYREDV
-992 YHEKVL
+992 EI
-998 LAVHADI
+998 AVHADI
-1005 EDEGQTVTITPPETP
+1005 EDEGQTVTVYVPEIKTTASIDGKKEITTAGKVTIEDVVSYTNLIPGTEYTIRGTLMNKATGEVFTVNGETITAEVKFTSENRNGEVKVTFTFDAHNLTTSTKLVVFESLYRENVEITTHKDIEDKDQTVTITPPP
-1020 KTGDS
+1020 DVPQTGDTS
-1025 SHILPWSILCGAAA
+1025 SLGVWIGLGGVAA
-1039 LGTLMIAIADKKRRA
+1039 LGALMIAIADKKRRA

>member
-10 LLLCMVL
+10 LLLCLVL

-48 HHLLAFPWM
+48 HNLLAFPWM

-71 TTSGEWIYCIDYY
+71 TTSGDWIYCIDYY
-84 NKAQQGVVSSTA
+84 NKAQQGVVRSGATDLTSTP
-96 TVLEDTTYWTNL
+96 YWKNL
-108 SIRAQQGITYA
+108 SLSAQYGITYA
-119 LIYGCPSYSNEFFGY
+119 LLYGCPYYSNEFFGY

-145 TGARTSATQSCG
+145 TGARLTATDNVG

-181 LHQALPSF
+181 LHQTPPSF
-189 NRQKITLNGYG
+189 DGQRITLNGYG
-200 RANGVTIT
+200 RANGVTISDT
-208 DANGTFR
+208 TGNFK

-220 ISASAAK
+220 IAGSN

-240 VYATEALAPN
+240 IYATEALSPN

-304 KTSEDGVVAGITFR
+304 KTSEDGIVAGITFR
-318 VTGNNYDQTVT
+318 VTGNGYDQTAT
-329 TDTNGELLL
+329 TDANGELLL

-353 PDRYEPQQ
+353 PERYEPQP

-380 LKRGSLKIRKVSED
+380 LKRGSLKIKKVSEDDVVAGITFRVTGNGYDQTATTDANGELLLQNLLPGTYTVTEQDAPERYESQQPQTVTVTANATAEVRFSNVLKRGNLKIKKVSED
-394 GVVAGITFH
+394 GVVAGITFR
-403 VTGTNGYDQTATTND
+403 VTGSNYDQTATTND

-439 PDRYEP
+439 PERYEP

-459 EVQFSNVLKRGS
+459 EVRFSNVLKRGG
-471 LKIRKV
+471 LKIKKT
-477 SEDGVVAGI
+477 SEDGIVAGI
-486 TFHVTGTNGY
+486 TFRVTGNGY

-501 TNDAGELLLEKLLP
+501 TNDAGELLLQNLLP

-520 TEQDAPDRYAPQQP
+520 TEQDAPDRYAPQHP

-540 ADAVAEIKFENVIKR
+540 ADAVAEVTFRNTIKR

-575 GVFSADETEFTKET
+575 GLFPADETEFTKET
-589 AVQIAT
+589 AVQLST
-595 SDEHGQFAFEDVLF
+595 SDENGRFAFANVLY
-609 GSWLIKELEPAEG
+609 GDWTIKELEPAEG
-622 FLANEKIYPVTIFEN
+622 FLPNEKIYPVTISKD
-637 AQRLEIIAVNYRIPE
+637 AQRLEIIAVNYRI
-652 IHTTATVGGEKAVG
+652 
-666 ASGVITLTDTVSY
+666 
-679 KHLIPGKEYT
+679 
-689 LTGKLMDKATGK
+689 
-701 AFLLDGEEITSEVTF
+701 
-716 TPDEPDGEIEVEFT
+716 
-730 FDARSI
+730 
-736 QEKTDLVVFEGLRSD
+736 
-751 GIELAVHA
+751 
-759 DIEDV
+759 
-764 GQTVTIIPPEIHTT
+764 PEIHTT

-810 TLTGKL
+810 TLTGEL
-816 MDKATGEAFLLD
+816 MDKSTGKSFLVD
-828 GKEITSEVT
+828 GKPVTAEAT
-837 FTPDEPDGVIEVE
+837 FTPEKSSGEVKVE

-894 PEIHTTATIGG
+894 PE
-905 KKEATAAGTITIED
+905 
-919 VVKYENLLPG
+919 
-929 KEYTVFGELMDKS
+929 
-942 TGKSFLVDG
+942 
-951 KPVTAEATFTPEK
+951 
-964 SSGEVKVEF
+964 
-973 TFDAAGISE
+973 
-982 KTDIV
+982 
-987 VFEAV
+987 
-992 YHEKVL
+992 
-998 LAVHADI
+998 
-1005 EDEGQTVTITPPETP
+1005 TP

-1039 LGTLMIAIADKKRRA
+1039 LGALMIAIADKKRRA

>member
-84 NKAQQGVVSSTA
+84 NKAQQGVVSSNA
-96 TVLEDTTYWTNL
+96 TNL
-108 SIRAQQGITYA
+108 TNTPYWKNLSLTAQHGITYA
-119 LIYGCPSYSNEFFGY
+119 LIYGCPHYSNEFFGY

-145 TGARTSATQSCG
+145 TGARSYAAQSCG
-157 MFSTTLASNS
+157 MFSTTLSSNS

-181 LHQALPSF
+181 LHETVPSF
-189 NRQKITLNGYG
+189 DGQRITLNGYG

-208 DANGTFR
+208 DTNGTFR

-220 ISASAAK
+220 ISAGAAK

-240 VYATEALAPN
+240 VYATEALTPN

-297 TGALKIK
+297 TGSLKIR
-304 KTSEDGVVAGITFR
+304 KTSEDGIVAGITFR
-318 VTGNNYDQTVT
+318 VTGNGYDQTAT
-329 TDTNGELLL
+329 TNDAGELLL
-338 EKLLPGTYTVTEQDA
+338 QNLLPGTYTVTEQNA
-353 PDRYEPQQ
+353 PERYEPQQ

-375 QFSNV
+375 TFANV
-380 LKRGSLKIRKVSED
+380 LKRGGLKIKKTSED
-394 GVVAGITFH
+394 GIVAGITFR
-403 VTGTNGYDQTATTND
+403 VTGNGYDQTATTND
-418 AGELLLEKL
+418 AGELLL
-427 LPGTYTV
+427 
-434 TEQDA
+434 Q
-439 PDRYEP
+439 
-445 QQPQTVTV
+445 
-453 TANATA
+453 N
-459 EVQFSNVLKRGS
+459 
-471 LKIRKV
+471 
-477 SEDGVVAGI
+477 
-486 TFHVTGTNGY
+486 
-496 DQTAT
+496 
-501 TNDAGELLLEKLLP
+501 LLP

-716 TPDEPDGEIEVEFT
+716 TP
-730 FDARSI
+730 
-736 QEKTDLVVFEGLRSD
+736 
-751 GIELAVHA
+751 
-759 DIEDV
+759 
-764 GQTVTIIPPEIHTT
+764 
-778 ADVDGEKA
+778 
-786 VGASGVITLTDTVSY
+786 
-801 KHLIPGKEY
+801 
-810 TLTGKL
+810 
-816 MDKATGEAFLLD
+816 
-828 GKEITSEVT
+828 
-837 FTPDEPDGVIEVE
+837 
-850 FTFDARLIQIETDLV
+850 
-865 VFEGLRSDGIE
+865 
-876 LAVHA
+876 
-881 DIEDV
+881 
-886 GQTVTIIP
+886 
-894 PEIHTTATIGG
+894 
-905 KKEATAAGTITIED
+905 
-919 VVKYENLLPG
+919 
-929 KEYTVFGELMDKS
+929 
-942 TGKSFLVDG
+942 
-951 KPVTAEATFTPEK
+951 EK

-1039 LGTLMIAIADKKRRA
+1039 LGALMIAIADKKRRA

>member
-10 LLLCMVL
+10 LLLCLVL

-25 SAYTAG
+25 NAYTAG

-48 HHLLAFPWM
+48 HNLLAFPWM
-57 ATKYCSSAENGNTL
+57 ATRYCTSAENGNTL
-71 TTSGEWIYCIDYY
+71 TTSGDWIYCIDYY
-84 NKAQQGVVSSTA
+84 NKAQQGVVTSGTTSL
-96 TVLEDTTYWTNL
+96 VDTPYWRTL
-108 SIRAQQGITYA
+108 SRNARFGITYA
-119 LIYGCPSYSNEFFGY
+119 LIYGCPNYSNEFFGY

-145 TGARTSATQSCG
+145 TGARISATDNVG
-157 MFSTTLASNS
+157 MFSTTLSSNS

-181 LHQALPSF
+181 LHQMTPSF
-189 NRQKITLNGYG
+189 DGKKITLNGYG

-220 ISASAAK
+220 IAGSNP
-227 SGVVVEQTGNNLF
+227 GVVVEQTGNNLF
-240 VYATEALAPN
+240 VYATEALTPN
-250 KPVNIGLQRK
+250 KAVNIGLQRK
-260 LLVSTGNAL
+260 LLVATGNAL

-297 TGALKIK
+297 TGSLKIK

-318 VTGNNYDQTVT
+318 VTGN
-329 TDTNGELLL
+329 
-338 EKLLPGTYTVTEQDA
+338 
-353 PDRYEPQQ
+353 
-361 PQTVTVTAN
+361 
-370 ATAEV
+370 
-375 QFSNV
+375 S
-380 LKRGSLKIRKVSED
+380 
-394 GVVAGITFH
+394 
-403 VTGTNGYDQTATTND
+403 YDQTATTD
-418 AGELLLEKL
+418 A
-427 LPGTYTV
+427 
-434 TEQDA
+434 
-439 PDRYEP
+439 
-445 QQPQTVTV
+445 
-453 TANATA
+453 N
-459 EVQFSNVLKRGS
+459 
-471 LKIRKV
+471 
-477 SEDGVVAGI
+477 
-486 TFHVTGTNGY
+486 
-496 DQTAT
+496 
-501 TNDAGELLLEKLLP
+501 GELLLEKLLP

-534 KTITVK
+534 QTVTVTANATAEVRFANTLRRGGLKIKKVSEDGVVAGITFRVTGNGYDQTATTNATGELLLEKLLPGTYTITEQDAPDRYAPQQPKTVTVK
-540 ADAVAEIKFENVIKR
+540 ADTVAEVTFRNTIKR

-575 GVFSADETEFTKET
+575 GLFSADETEFTEET

-595 SDEHGQFAFEDVLF
+595 SDENGQFAFEDVLY
-609 GSWLIKELEPAEG
+609 GDWIIKELEPAEG
-622 FLANEKIYPVTIFEN
+622 FLANEKIYPVTISED
-637 AQRLEIIAVNYRIPE
+637 AQLLEIIVLNYRIPE
-652 IHTTATVGGEKAVG
+652 IHTTATVDGEKAVG

-701 AFLLDGEEITSEVTF
+701 AFLLAGEEITSEVTF

-730 FDARSI
+730 FDARLI

-764 GQTVTIIPPEIHTT
+764 GQTVTIT
-778 ADVDGEKA
+778 
-786 VGASGVITLTDTVSY
+786 
-801 KHLIPGKEY
+801 
-810 TLTGKL
+810 
-816 MDKATGEAFLLD
+816 
-828 GKEITSEVT
+828 
-837 FTPDEPDGVIEVE
+837 
-850 FTFDARLIQIETDLV
+850 
-865 VFEGLRSDGIE
+865 
-876 LAVHA
+876 
-881 DIEDV
+881 
-886 GQTVTIIP
+886 P

-905 KKEATAAGTITIED
+905 KKEATTAGTITIED
-919 VVKYENLLPG
+919 VVKYENLIPG

-951 KPVTAEATFTPEK
+951 KPITAEATFTPEK

-1005 EDEGQTVTITPPETP
+1005 EDVGQTVTITPPETP

-1025 SHILPWSILCGAAA
+1025 SHILLWSILCGAAA
-1039 LGTLMIAIADKKRRA
+1039 LGALMIAIADKKRR
-1054 TK
+1054 TMK

>member
-48 HHLLAFPWM
+48 HNLLAFPWM
-57 ATKYCSSAENGNTL
+57 ATRYCSSAENGNTL
-71 TTSGEWIYCIDYY
+71 TTSGDWIYCIDYY
-84 NKAQQGVVSSTA
+84 NKAQQGVVSSSASDLTA
-96 TVLEDTTYWTNL
+96 TGYWQNL
-108 SIRAQQGITYA
+108 SRFARYGITYA
-119 LIYGCPSYSNEFFGY
+119 LIYGCPNYSNEFFGY

-145 TGARTSATQSCG
+145 TGARLSASQSCD
-157 MFSTTLASNS
+157 MFATTLASNS

-181 LHQALPSF
+181 LHQTPPSF
-189 NRQKITLNGYG
+189 DSQRITLNGYG

-208 DANGTFR
+208 DTNGIFR

-220 ISASAAK
+220 IAGSNP
-227 SGVVVEQTGNNLF
+227 GVVVEQTGNNLF
-240 VYATEALAPN
+240 VYATEALTPN

-260 LLVSTGNAL
+260 LLVATGNAL

-297 TGALKIK
+297 TGSLKIK

-318 VTGNNYDQTVT
+318 VTGNGYDQTAT
-329 TDTNGELLL
+329 TDANGELLL
-338 EKLLPGTYTVTEQDA
+338 QNLLPGTYTVTEQDA
-353 PDRYEPQQ
+353 PERYESQQ

-375 QFSNV
+375 RFSNV
-380 LKRGSLKIRKVSED
+380 LKRGNLKIKKVSED
-394 GVVAGITFH
+394 GVVAGITFR
-403 VTGTNGYDQTATTND
+403 VTGSNYDQTATTND

-439 PDRYEP
+439 PERYEP

-459 EVQFSNVLKRGS
+459 EVRFANTLRRGD

-486 TFHVTGTNGY
+486 TFRVTGANGY

-501 TNDAGELLLEKLLP
+501 TNDAGELLLENLLP

-520 TEQDAPDRYAPQQP
+520 TEQDAPERYAPQQP

-540 ADAVAEIKFENVIKR
+540 ADAVAEVTFRNTIKR

-575 GVFSADETEFTKET
+575 GLFASTETEFSEES

-595 SDEHGQFAFEDVLF
+595 SDDNGQFAFEDVLY
-609 GSWLIKELEPAEG
+609 GDWIIKELEPAEG
-622 FLANEKIYPVTIFEN
+622 FLPNEKIYPVTISED

-652 IHTTATVGGEKAVG
+652 IHTTATVDGEKAVG
-666 ASGVITLTDTVSY
+666 ASGVITLTDTVGY

-689 LTGKLMDKATGK
+689 LTGKLMDKSTGK
-701 AFLLDGEEITSEVTF
+701 AFLLDGKGITSEVTF
-716 TPDEPDGEIEVEFT
+716 TPDEPDGE
-730 FDARSI
+730 
-736 QEKTDLVVFEGLRSD
+736 
-751 GIELAVHA
+751 
-759 DIEDV
+759 
-764 GQTVTIIPPEIHTT
+764 
-778 ADVDGEKA
+778 
-786 VGASGVITLTDTVSY
+786 
-801 KHLIPGKEY
+801 
-810 TLTGKL
+810 
-816 MDKATGEAFLLD
+816 
-828 GKEITSEVT
+828 
-837 FTPDEPDGVIEVE
+837 IEVE

-919 VVKYENLLPG
+919 VVKYENLIPG
-929 KEYTVFGELMDKS
+929 KEYTVFGELMDKA

-973 TFDAAGISE
+973 TFNAAGITE

-1005 EDEGQTVTITPPETP
+1005 EDVGQTVTITPPETP

-1039 LGTLMIAIADKKRRA
+1039 LGALMIAIADKKRRA

>member
-25 SAYTAG
+25 SAYSAG

-48 HHLLAFPWM
+48 HNLLAFPWM
-57 ATKYCSSAENGNTL
+57 ATKYCTSAENGNTL
-71 TTSGEWIYCIDYY
+71 TTSGDWIYCIDYY
-84 NKAQQGVVSSTA
+84 NKAQQGVVTSGT
-96 TVLEDTTYWTNL
+96 TNL
-108 SIRAQQGITYA
+108 VDTPYWRALSRNAQRGITYA
-119 LIYGCPSYSNEFFGY
+119 LIYGCPHYSNEFFGY

-145 TGARTSATQSCG
+145 TGARSYAAQSCG
-157 MFSTTLASNS
+157 MFSTTLSSNS

-181 LHQALPSF
+181 LHETVPSF
-189 NRQKITLNGYG
+189 DGQRITLNGYG

-220 ISASAAK
+220 IAGSNP
-227 SGVVVEQTGNNLF
+227 GVVVEQTGDNLF
-240 VYATEALAPN
+240 VYATEALTPN
-250 KPVNIGLQRK
+250 NPVNIGLRRQ

-297 TGALKIK
+297 TGSLKIR
-304 KTSEDGVVAGITFR
+304 KTSEDGIVAGITFR
-318 VTGNNYDQTVT
+318 VTGKNYDQTAT
-329 TDTNGELLL
+329 TNDAGELLL
-338 EKLLPGTYTVTEQDA
+338 QNLLPGTYIVTEQDA
-353 PDRYEPQQ
+353 PERYEPQQ

-380 LKRGSLKIRKVSED
+380 LKRGDLKIKKVSED
-394 GVVAGITFH
+394 DVVAGITFR
-403 VTGTNGYDQTATTND
+403 VTGNN
-418 AGELLLEKL
+418 
-427 LPGTYTV
+427 
-434 TEQDA
+434 
-439 PDRYEP
+439 
-445 QQPQTVTV
+445 
-453 TANATA
+453 
-459 EVQFSNVLKRGS
+459 
-471 LKIRKV
+471 
-477 SEDGVVAGI
+477 
-486 TFHVTGTNGY
+486 Y

-534 KTITVK
+534 QTVTVK

-764 GQTVTIIPPEIHTT
+764 GQTVTLTPPEIHTT
-778 ADVDGEKA
+778 ATVGGEKT
-786 VGASGVITLTDTVSY
+786 VGAAGVITLTDTVSY

-816 MDKATGEAFLLD
+816 MDKATG
-828 GKEITSEVT
+828 
-837 FTPDEPDGVIEVE
+837 
-850 FTFDARLIQIETDLV
+850 
-865 VFEGLRSDGIE
+865 
-876 LAVHA
+876 
-881 DIEDV
+881 
-886 GQTVTIIP
+886 
-894 PEIHTTATIGG
+894 
-905 KKEATAAGTITIED
+905 
-919 VVKYENLLPG
+919 
-929 KEYTVFGELMDKS
+929 
-942 TGKSFLVDG
+942 KSFLVDG
-951 KPVTAEATFTPEK
+951 KPVTAEVTSTPEK

-982 KTDIV
+982 KTDVV

-1039 LGTLMIAIADKKRRA
+1039 LGALMIAIADKKRRA

>member
-71 TTSGEWIYCIDYY
+71 TTSGDWIYCIDYY
-84 NKAQQGVVSSTA
+84 NKAQQGVVTSNA
-96 TVLEDTTYWTNL
+96 TSLTNTQYWRGL
-108 SIRAQQGITYA
+108 SWQAQRGITYA
-119 LIYGCPSYSNEFFGY
+119 LIYGCPHYSNEFFGY

-181 LHQALPSF
+181 LHQTPPSF
-189 NRQKITLNGYG
+189 DSQRITLNGYG

-208 DANGTFR
+208 DTNGTFR

-220 ISASAAK
+220 IAGSNP
-227 SGVVVEQTGNNLF
+227 GVVVEQTGNNLF
-240 VYATEALAPN
+240 VYATEALSPN

-297 TGALKIK
+297 TGSLKIR
-304 KTSEDGVVAGITFR
+304 KTSEDGIVAGITFR
-318 VTGNNYDQTVT
+318 VTGNGYDQTAT
-329 TDTNGELLL
+329 TNDAGELLL
-338 EKLLPGTYTVTEQDA
+338 QNLLPGTYTVTEQNA

-375 QFSNV
+375 RFSNV
-380 LKRGSLKIRKVSED
+380 LKRGDLKIKKTSED
-394 GVVAGITFH
+394 GIVAGITFR
-403 VTGTNGYDQTATTND
+403 VTG
-418 AGELLLEKL
+418 
-427 LPGTYTV
+427 
-434 TEQDA
+434 
-439 PDRYEP
+439 
-445 QQPQTVTV
+445 
-453 TANATA
+453 
-459 EVQFSNVLKRGS
+459 
-471 LKIRKV
+471 
-477 SEDGVVAGI
+477 
-486 TFHVTGTNGY
+486 NGY

-540 ADAVAEIKFENVIKR
+540 ADAVAEVTFRNTIKR

-575 GVFSADETEFTKET
+575 GLFPADETEFTKET
-589 AVQIAT
+589 AVQLST
-595 SDEHGQFAFEDVLF
+595 SDENGRFAFANVLY
-609 GSWLIKELEPAEG
+609 GDWIIKELEPAEG
-622 FLANEKIYPVTIFEN
+622 FLPNEKIYPVTISEN

-652 IHTTATVGGEKAVG
+652 IHTTATVDGEKTVG
-666 ASGVITLTDTVSY
+666 AAGVITLTDTVSY
-679 KHLIPGKEYT
+679 KHLILGKEYT
-689 LTGKLMDKATGK
+689 LTGRLMDKSTGK
-701 AFLLDGEEITSEVTF
+701 
-716 TPDEPDGEIEVEFT
+716 
-730 FDARSI
+730 
-736 QEKTDLVVFEGLRSD
+736 
-751 GIELAVHA
+751 
-759 DIEDV
+759 
-764 GQTVTIIPPEIHTT
+764 
-778 ADVDGEKA
+778 
-786 VGASGVITLTDTVSY
+786 
-801 KHLIPGKEY
+801 
-810 TLTGKL
+810 
-816 MDKATGEAFLLD
+816 AFLLD

-837 FTPDEPDGVIEVE
+837 FTPDEPDGEIEVE

-919 VVKYENLLPG
+919 VVKYENLIPG

-1005 EDEGQTVTITPPETP
+1005 EDEGQTVTPRDEVI
-1020 KTGDS
+1020 S
-1025 SHILPWSILCGAAA
+1025 PWSCGQTAAA
-1039 LGTLMIAIADKKRRA
+1039 PARTVEGK
-1054 TK
+1054 

>member
-48 HHLLAFPWM
+48 HNLLAFPWM
-57 ATKYCSSAENGNTL
+57 ATRYCTSAENGNTL
-71 TTSGEWIYCIDYY
+71 TTSGDWIYCIDYY
-84 NKAQQGVVSSTA
+84 NKAQQGVVSSNAKNLTN
-96 TVLEDTTYWTNL
+96 TPYWQNL
-108 SIRAQQGITYA
+108 SLDAQKGITYA

-134 AATQLIIWEYQ
+134 AATQLLIWEYQ
-145 TGARTSATQSCG
+145 TGARTSAAQFCG
-157 MFSTTLASNS
+157 MFSTTLSSNS

-181 LHQALPSF
+181 LHETAPSF
-189 NRQKITLNGYG
+189 DGQRITLNGYG
-200 RANGVTIT
+200 RENGVTIT

-220 ISASAAK
+220 IAGSNP
-227 SGVVVEQTGNNLF
+227 GVVVEQTGNNLF
-240 VYATEALAPN
+240 VYATEALSPN

-318 VTGNNYDQTVT
+318 VTGANGYDQTAT
-329 TDTNGELLL
+329 TDANGELLL

-353 PDRYEPQQ
+353 PDRYEPQP

-375 QFSNV
+375 TFSNV
-380 LKRGSLKIRKVSED
+380 LKRGNLKIKKVSED
-394 GVVAGITFH
+394 DVVAGITFH
-403 VTGTNGYDQTATTND
+403 VTGNNYDQTATTDTN
-418 AGELLLEKL
+418 GELLLQNL

-434 TEQDA
+434 AEQNA

-445 QQPQTVTV
+445 QPPQTVTV

-459 EVQFSNVLKRGS
+459 EVTFSNVLKRGN
-471 LKIRKV
+471 LKIKKV

-486 TFHVTGTNGY
+486 TFRVTGSNY

-501 TNDAGELLLEKLLP
+501 TDANGELLLQNLLP

-534 KTITVK
+534 KTVTVK

-570 SGAVF
+570 SDAVF
-575 GVFSADETEFTKET
+575 GLFRADETSFTEANALLT
-589 AVQIAT
+589 AT
-595 SDEHGQFAFEDVLF
+595 SDENGQFAFANVLF

-622 FLANEKIYPVTIFEN
+622 FLPNEKIYPVTISEN
-637 AQRLEIIAVNYRIPE
+637 AQLLEIIVLNYRIPE
-652 IHTTATVGGEKAVG
+652 IHTTATVDGEKTVG
-666 ASGVITLTDTVSY
+666 AAGVITLTDTVSY

-701 AFLLDGEEITSEVTF
+701 AFLLDGKEIPSEVTF

-764 GQTVTIIPPEIHTT
+764 GQTVT
-778 ADVDGEKA
+778 
-786 VGASGVITLTDTVSY
+786 LT
-801 KHLIPGKEY
+801 
-810 TLTGKL
+810 
-816 MDKATGEAFLLD
+816 
-828 GKEITSEVT
+828 
-837 FTPDEPDGVIEVE
+837 
-850 FTFDARLIQIETDLV
+850 
-865 VFEGLRSDGIE
+865 
-876 LAVHA
+876 
-881 DIEDV
+881 
-886 GQTVTIIP
+886 P

-905 KKEATAAGTITIED
+905 KKEATTAGTITIED
-919 VVKYENLLPG
+919 VVKYENLIPG
-929 KEYTVFGELMDKS
+929 KEYTVFGELMDKA

-951 KPVTAEATFTPEK
+951 KPVTAEGTFTPEK

-973 TFDAAGISE
+973 TFDAAGITE

-1005 EDEGQTVTITPPETP
+1005 EDVGQTVTLTPPETP

-1039 LGTLMIAIADKKRRA
+1039 LGALMIAAMAKKRRA

>member
-48 HHLLAFPWM
+48 HNLLAFPWM

-71 TTSGEWIYCIDYY
+71 TTSGDWIYCIDYY
-84 NKAQQGVVSSTA
+84 NKAQQGVVTSGT
-96 TVLEDTTYWTNL
+96 TNL
-108 SIRAQQGITYA
+108 VDTSYWRALSRNAQRGITYA
-119 LIYGCPSYSNEFFGY
+119 LIYGCPHYSNEFFGY

-145 TGARTSATQSCG
+145 TGARSYAAQSCG
-157 MFSTTLASNS
+157 MFSTTLSSNS

-174 GILAQIA
+174 GILTQIA
-181 LHQALPSF
+181 LHETVPSF
-189 NRQKITLNGYG
+189 DGQRITLNGYG
-200 RANGVTIT
+200 RANGVTISDT
-208 DANGTFR
+208 TGNFK

-220 ISASAAK
+220 IAGSNP
-227 SGVVVEQTGNNLF
+227 GVVVEQTGNNLF
-240 VYATEALAPN
+240 VYATEALTPN

-318 VTGNNYDQTVT
+318 VTGNNYDQTAT
-329 TDTNGELLL
+329 TDANGELLL

-375 QFSNV
+375 RFANT
-380 LKRGSLKIRKVSED
+380 LKRGDLKIKKVSED
-394 GVVAGITFH
+394 GVVAGITFR
-403 VTGTNGYDQTATTND
+403 VTGSNYDQTATTND
-418 AGELLLEKL
+418 AGELLLQNL

-459 EVQFSNVLKRGS
+459 EVQFSNVLRRGD
-471 LKIRKV
+471 LKIKKV

-486 TFHVTGTNGY
+486 TFRVTGANGY

-501 TNDAGELLLEKLLP
+501 TDANGELLLQKLLP

-520 TEQDAPDRYAPQQP
+520 TEQDAPDRYEPQQP
-534 KTITVK
+534 KTVTVK

-575 GVFSADETEFTKET
+575 GLFADDETEFSEET
-589 AVQIAT
+589 AVQLAT
-595 SDEHGQFAFEDVLF
+595 SDENGQFAFQDVF
-609 GSWLIKELEPAEG
+609 YGDWIIKELEPAEG
-622 FLANEKIYPVTIFEN
+622 FLANEKIYPVTISEN

-652 IHTTATVGGEKAVG
+652 IHTTATVDGEKAVG
-666 ASGVITLTDTVSY
+666 AAGVITLTDTVSYKHLIPGREYTLTGKLMDKFTGKAFLEDGKEVTSEVTFTPDEPDGEIEVEFTFDARLIQHETDLVVFEGLSSDGIELAVHADIEDEGQTVKITPPEIHTTATVGGEKTVGAAGVITLTDTVSY

-701 AFLLDGEEITSEVTF
+701 AFLLDGKEITSEVTF
-716 TPDEPDGEIEVEFT
+716 TPDEPDGEVEVEFT

-736 QEKTDLVVFEGLRSD
+736 QEKTDLVVFEGLSSD

-764 GQTVTIIPPEIHTT
+764 GQTVT
-778 ADVDGEKA
+778 
-786 VGASGVITLTDTVSY
+786 L
-801 KHLIPGKEY
+801 
-810 TLTGKL
+810 
-816 MDKATGEAFLLD
+816 
-828 GKEITSEVT
+828 
-837 FTPDEPDGVIEVE
+837 
-850 FTFDARLIQIETDLV
+850 
-865 VFEGLRSDGIE
+865 
-876 LAVHA
+876 
-881 DIEDV
+881 
-886 GQTVTIIP
+886 
-894 PEIHTTATIGG
+894 
-905 KKEATAAGTITIED
+905 
-919 VVKYENLLPG
+919 
-929 KEYTVFGELMDKS
+929 
-942 TGKSFLVDG
+942 
-951 KPVTAEATFTPEK
+951 
-964 SSGEVKVEF
+964 
-973 TFDAAGISE
+973 
-982 KTDIV
+982 
-987 VFEAV
+987 
-992 YHEKVL
+992 
-998 LAVHADI
+998 
-1005 EDEGQTVTITPPETP
+1005 TPPETP

-1039 LGTLMIAIADKKRRA
+1039 LGALMIAIAGKMRRA

>member
-25 SAYTAG
+25 SAYTVG

-48 HHLLAFPWM
+48 HNLLAFPWM

-84 NKAQQGVVSSTA
+84 NKAQQGVVTSAA
-96 TVLEDTTYWTNL
+96 TVLVDTPYWASL
-108 SIRAQQGITYA
+108 SKAAKDGITYA
-119 LIYGCPSYSNEFFGY
+119 LLYGCPHYSNEFFGY

-145 TGARTSATQSCG
+145 TGARLTATNKVG
-157 MFSTTLASNS
+157 MFSTTLASSS

-181 LHQALPSF
+181 LHEKLPSF
-189 NRQKITLNGYG
+189 DGKKITLNGYG

-220 ISASAAK
+220 IAGSN
-227 SGVVVEQTGNNLF
+227 SGVVVEQTGDNLF
-240 VYATEALAPN
+240 IYATEALTPN

-260 LLVSTGNAL
+260 LLVATGNAL

-297 TGALKIK
+297 TGSLKIK
-304 KTSEDGVVAGITFR
+304 KTSEDGIVAGITFR
-318 VTGNNYDQTVT
+318 VTGNGYDQTAT
-329 TDTNGELLL
+329 TNDAGELLL
-338 EKLLPGTYTVTEQDA
+338 QNLLPGTYTVTEQNA

-361 PQTVTVTAN
+361 PKTVTVTAN

-375 QFSNV
+375 TFSNV
-380 LKRGSLKIRKVSED
+380 LKRGNLKIKKVSED

-459 EVQFSNVLKRGS
+459 EVTFSNVLKRGN
-471 LKIRKV
+471 LKIKKV

-575 GVFSADETEFTKET
+575 GLFAADETEFTKET
-589 AVQIAT
+589 AVQLST
-595 SDEHGQFAFEDVLF
+595 SDENGRFAFANVLY
-609 GSWLIKELEPAEG
+609 GDWIIKELKPAEG
-622 FLANEKIYPVTIFEN
+622 FLPNEKIYPVTISEN

-652 IHTTATVGGEKAVG
+652 IHTTATVDGEKAVG
-666 ASGVITLTDTVSY
+666 AAGVITLTDTVSY

-701 AFLLDGEEITSEVTF
+701 AFLLDGKEITSEVTF
-716 TPDEPDGEIEVEFT
+716 TPSGSSGVIEVEFT
-730 FDARSI
+730 FDARLI
-736 QEKTDLVVFEGLRSD
+736 QIKTDLVVFEGLRSD

-816 MDKATGEAFLLD
+816 MDKATGKAFLLD

-837 FTPDEPDGVIEVE
+837 FTPSGSSGVIEVE
-850 FTFDARLIQIETDLV
+850 FTFDARLIQIKTDLV

-876 LAVHA
+876 
-881 DIEDV
+881 
-886 GQTVTIIP
+886 
-894 PEIHTTATIGG
+894 
-905 KKEATAAGTITIED
+905 
-919 VVKYENLLPG
+919 
-929 KEYTVFGELMDKS
+929 
-942 TGKSFLVDG
+942 
-951 KPVTAEATFTPEK
+951 
-964 SSGEVKVEF
+964 
-973 TFDAAGISE
+973 
-982 KTDIV
+982 
-987 VFEAV
+987 
-992 YHEKVL
+992 

-1039 LGTLMIAIADKKRRA
+1039 LGALMIAIADKKRRA

>member
-38 DLTALLSLPE
+38 DLTSLLSLPE
-48 HHLLAFPWM
+48 HNLLAFPWM

-71 TTSGEWIYCIDYY
+71 TTSGDWIYCIDYY
-84 NKAQQGVVSSTA
+84 NKAQQGVVSSNAKNLTN
-96 TVLEDTTYWTNL
+96 TPYWQNL
-108 SIRAQQGITYA
+108 SLDAQKGITYA

-134 AATQLIIWEYQ
+134 AATQLLIWEYQ
-145 TGARTSATQSCG
+145 TGARTSAAQFCG
-157 MFSTTLASNS
+157 MFSTTLSSNS

-181 LHQALPSF
+181 LHETAPSF
-189 NRQKITLNGYG
+189 DGKRITLNGYG
-200 RANGVTIT
+200 RENGVTIT

-220 ISASAAK
+220 IAGSNP
-227 SGVVVEQTGNNLF
+227 GVVVEQTGNNLF
-240 VYATEALAPN
+240 VYATEALSPN

-260 LLVSTGNAL
+260 LLVGTGNAL

-318 VTGNNYDQTVT
+318 VTG
-329 TDTNGELLL
+329 
-338 EKLLPGTYTVTEQDA
+338 A
-353 PDRYEPQQ
+353 
-361 PQTVTVTAN
+361 
-370 ATAEV
+370 
-375 QFSNV
+375 
-380 LKRGSLKIRKVSED
+380 
-394 GVVAGITFH
+394 
-403 VTGTNGYDQTATTND
+403 NGYDQTATTD
-418 AGELLLEKL
+418 A
-427 LPGTYTV
+427 
-434 TEQDA
+434 
-439 PDRYEP
+439 
-445 QQPQTVTV
+445 
-453 TANATA
+453 N
-459 EVQFSNVLKRGS
+459 
-471 LKIRKV
+471 
-477 SEDGVVAGI
+477 
-486 TFHVTGTNGY
+486 
-496 DQTAT
+496 
-501 TNDAGELLLEKLLP
+501 GELLLEKLLP

-534 KTITVK
+534 QTVTVTAKATAEVTFSNVLKRGDLKIKKVSEDDVVAGITFRVTGSNYDQTATTNDAGELLLEK
-540 ADAVAEIKFENVIKR
+540 LLPGTYTVAEQDAPDRYAPQQPQTVTVTADAVAEIKFENVIKR

-575 GVFSADETEFTKET
+575 GLFAADETEFSAET

-595 SDEHGQFAFEDVLF
+595 SDENGQFAFTNVLF

-622 FLANEKIYPVTIFEN
+622 FLANEKIYPVTISEN

-666 ASGVITLTDTVSY
+666 ASGVIMLTDTVSY

-701 AFLLDGEEITSEVTF
+701 AFLLDGEESTSEVTF

-730 FDARSI
+730 FDAR
-736 QEKTDLVVFEGLRSD
+736 
-751 GIELAVHA
+751 
-759 DIEDV
+759 
-764 GQTVTIIPPEIHTT
+764 
-778 ADVDGEKA
+778 
-786 VGASGVITLTDTVSY
+786 
-801 KHLIPGKEY
+801 
-810 TLTGKL
+810 
-816 MDKATGEAFLLD
+816 
-828 GKEITSEVT
+828 
-837 FTPDEPDGVIEVE
+837 
-850 FTFDARLIQIETDLV
+850 LIQIETDLV
-865 VFEGLRSDGIE
+865 VFEGLSSDGIK

-881 DIEDV
+881 DIEDE
-886 GQTVTIIP
+886 GQTVTLTP

-905 KKEATAAGTITIED
+905 KKETTTAGTITIED
-919 VVKYENLLPG
+919 VVKYENLIPG

-982 KTDIV
+982 KTDVV

-1005 EDEGQTVTITPPETP
+1005 EDVGQTVTLTPPETP

-1039 LGTLMIAIADKKRRA
+1039 LGALMIAISAKKRR
-1054 TK
+1054 TVK

>member
-10 LLLCMVL
+10 LLLCLVL

-71 TTSGEWIYCIDYY
+71 TTSGDWIYCIDYY
-84 NKAQQGVVSSTA
+84 NKAQQGVVTSGT
-96 TVLEDTTYWTNL
+96 TNL
-108 SIRAQQGITYA
+108 VDTPYWRTLSRNARFGITYA
-119 LIYGCPSYSNEFFGY
+119 LIYGCPNYSNEFYGY

-145 TGARTSATQSCG
+145 TGARISATDNVG
-157 MFSTTLASNS
+157 MFSTTLSSSS

-181 LHQALPSF
+181 LHQMTPSF
-189 NRQKITLNGYG
+189 DGQKITLNGYG

-215 NDQWS
+215 NDQWTIAGS
-220 ISASAAK
+220 N
-227 SGVVVEQTGNNLF
+227 SGVVVEQTGDNLF
-240 VYATEALAPN
+240 IYATEALTPN

-260 LLVSTGNAL
+260 LLVATGNAL

-297 TGALKIK
+297 TGSLKIRKTSEDGIVAGITFRVTGNGYDQTATTDANGELLLQNLLPGTYTVTEQDAPDRYVPQQPQTVTVTANATAEVTFANVLKRGNLKIK
-304 KTSEDGVVAGITFR
+304 KVSEDGVVAGITFR
-318 VTGNNYDQTVT
+318 VTGNGYDQTAT
-329 TDTNGELLL
+329 TNDAGELLL
-338 EKLLPGTYTVTEQDA
+338 QNLLPGTYTVTEQDA
-353 PDRYEPQQ
+353 PDRYELQQ
-361 PQTVTVTAN
+361 PKTVTVTAN

-375 QFSNV
+375 TFANV
-380 LKRGSLKIRKVSED
+380 LKRGKLKIKKVSED
-394 GVVAGITFH
+394 GVVAGITFR
-403 VTGTNGYDQTATTND
+403 VTGNGYDQTATTND
-418 AGELLLEKL
+418 AGELLL
-427 LPGTYTV
+427 
-434 TEQDA
+434 Q
-439 PDRYEP
+439 
-445 QQPQTVTV
+445 
-453 TANATA
+453 N
-459 EVQFSNVLKRGS
+459 
-471 LKIRKV
+471 
-477 SEDGVVAGI
+477 
-486 TFHVTGTNGY
+486 
-496 DQTAT
+496 
-501 TNDAGELLLEKLLP
+501 LLP

-520 TEQDAPDRYAPQQP
+520 TEQDAPDRYAPQHP

-540 ADAVAEIKFENVIKR
+540 ADAVAEVTFRNTIKR

-575 GVFSADETEFTKET
+575 GLFPADETEFTKET
-589 AVQIAT
+589 AVQLST
-595 SDEHGQFAFEDVLF
+595 SDENGRFAFANVLY
-609 GSWLIKELEPAEG
+609 GDWIIKELEPAEG
-622 FLANEKIYPVTIFEN
+622 FLPNEKVYPVTISEN

-652 IHTTATVGGEKAVG
+652 IHTTATVGGEKTVG
-666 ASGVITLTDTVSY
+666 AAGVITLTDTVSY
-679 KHLIPGKEYT
+679 KHLI
-689 LTGKLMDKATGK
+689 L
-701 AFLLDGEEITSEVTF
+701 
-716 TPDEPDGEIEVEFT
+716 
-730 FDARSI
+730 
-736 QEKTDLVVFEGLRSD
+736 
-751 GIELAVHA
+751 
-759 DIEDV
+759 
-764 GQTVTIIPPEIHTT
+764 
-778 ADVDGEKA
+778 
-786 VGASGVITLTDTVSY
+786 
-801 KHLIPGKEY
+801 GKEY

-1039 LGTLMIAIADKKRRA
+1039 LGALMIAIADKKRRA

>member
-48 HHLLAFPWM
+48 HNLLAFPWM
-57 ATKYCSSAENGNTL
+57 ATKYCTSAENGNTL
-71 TTSGEWIYCIDYY
+71 TTSGDWIYCIDYY
-84 NKAQQGVVSSTA
+84 NKAQQGVVTSGT
-96 TVLEDTTYWTNL
+96 TNL
-108 SIRAQQGITYA
+108 VDTSYWRALSRNAQRGITYA
-119 LIYGCPSYSNEFFGY
+119 LIYGCPHYSNEFFGY

-145 TGARTSATQSCG
+145 TGARSYAAQSCG
-157 MFSTTLASNS
+157 MFSTTLSSNS

-174 GILAQIA
+174 GILTQIA
-181 LHQALPSF
+181 LHETVPSF
-189 NRQKITLNGYG
+189 DGQRITLNGYG
-200 RANGVTIT
+200 RPNGVTISDT
-208 DANGTFR
+208 TGNFK

-227 SGVVVEQTGNNLF
+227 SGVVVEQTGDNLF
-240 VYATEALAPN
+240 IYATENLSPN

-318 VTGNNYDQTVT
+318 VTGSNYDQTAT
-329 TDTNGELLL
+329 TDANGELLL
-338 EKLLPGTYTVTEQDA
+338 QNLLPGTYTVTEQDA
-353 PDRYEPQQ
+353 PDRYVPQQPQTVTVTANATAEVTFSNVLKRGGLKIKKVSEDGVVAGITFHVTGANGYDQTATTDANGELLLEKLLPGTYIVTEQDAPERYEPQQ

-375 QFSNV
+375 RFANT
-380 LKRGSLKIRKVSED
+380 LRRGGLKIRKTSED
-394 GVVAGITFH
+394 GVVAGITFR
-403 VTGTNGYDQTATTND
+403 VTGTNGYDQTATTD
-418 AGELLLEKL
+418 ANGELLLEKL
-427 LPGTYTV
+427 LPGSYTV

-439 PDRYEP
+439 PE
-445 QQPQTVTV
+445 
-453 TANATA
+453 
-459 EVQFSNVLKRGS
+459 
-471 LKIRKV
+471 
-477 SEDGVVAGI
+477 
-486 TFHVTGTNGY
+486 
-496 DQTAT
+496 
-501 TNDAGELLLEKLLP
+501 
-515 GTYTV
+515 
-520 TEQDAPDRYAPQQP
+520 RYAPQQP

-555 GTVYGKKVDPDGGKI
+555 GTIHGKKVDPDGGKI

-575 GVFSADETEFTKET
+575 GLFAADETEFSAET

-595 SDEHGQFAFEDVLF
+595 SDENGQFAFEDVLY
-609 GSWLIKELEPAEG
+609 GDWIIKELEPAEG
-622 FLANEKIYPVTIFEN
+622 FLANEKIYPVTISKD

-666 ASGVITLTDTVSY
+666 ASGVIMLTDTVSY

-764 GQTVTIIPPEIHTT
+764 GQTVTLTPPEIHTT
-778 ADVDGEKA
+778 ATVGGEKT
-786 VGASGVITLTDTVSY
+786 VGAAGVITLTDTVSY

-816 MDKATGEAFLLD
+816 MDKATGKAFLLD

-837 FTPDEPDGVIEVE
+837 FTPDEPDGEIEVE
-850 FTFDARLIQIETDLV
+850 FTFDARLIQEKTDLV

-886 GQTVTIIP
+886 GQTVT
-894 PEIHTTATIGG
+894 
-905 KKEATAAGTITIED
+905 
-919 VVKYENLLPG
+919 L
-929 KEYTVFGELMDKS
+929 
-942 TGKSFLVDG
+942 
-951 KPVTAEATFTPEK
+951 
-964 SSGEVKVEF
+964 
-973 TFDAAGISE
+973 
-982 KTDIV
+982 
-987 VFEAV
+987 
-992 YHEKVL
+992 
-998 LAVHADI
+998 
-1005 EDEGQTVTITPPETP
+1005 TPPETP

-1025 SHILPWSILCGAAA
+1025 SHILLWSILCGAAA
-1039 LGTLMIAIADKKRRA
+1039 LGALMIAIADKKRRA
-1054 TK
+1054 VK

>member
-17 LATMIPSA
+17 LATMMPSA

-38 DLTALLSLPE
+38 DLTSLLSLPE

-84 NKAQQGVVSSTA
+84 NKAQQGVVSSNA
-96 TVLEDTTYWTNL
+96 TNL
-108 SIRAQQGITYA
+108 TNTPYWKNLSLTAQHGITYA
-119 LIYGCPSYSNEFFGY
+119 LIYGCPHYSNEFFGY

-145 TGARTSATQSCG
+145 TGARSYAAQSCG
-157 MFSTTLASNS
+157 MFSTTLSSNS

-181 LHQALPSF
+181 LHETVPSF
-189 NRQKITLNGYG
+189 DGQRITLNGYG

-208 DANGTFR
+208 DTNGTFR

-220 ISASAAK
+220 ISAGAAK

-240 VYATEALAPN
+240 VYATEALTPN

-260 LLVSTGNAL
+260 LLVATGNAL

-297 TGALKIK
+297 TGALRIK

-318 VTGNNYDQTVT
+318 VTGNGYDQTAT
-329 TDTNGELLL
+329 TDANGELLL
-338 EKLLPGTYTVTEQDA
+338 QNLLPGTYTVTEQDA
-353 PDRYEPQQ
+353 PDRYAPQQ

-375 QFSNV
+375 RFANT
-380 LKRGSLKIRKVSED
+380 LRRGGLKIRKTSED
-394 GVVAGITFH
+394 GVVAGITFR
-403 VTGTNGYDQTATTND
+403 VTGNGYDQTATTD
-418 AGELLLEKL
+418 ANGELLLQNL

-439 PDRYEP
+439 PDRYAP

-459 EVQFSNVLKRGS
+459 EVRFANTLRRGG
-471 LKIRKV
+471 LKIRKT

-486 TFHVTGTNGY
+486 TFRVTGTNGY

-534 KTITVK
+534 QTVTVTANATAEVRFANTLKRGDLKIRKTSEDGVVAGITFRVTGTNGYDQTATTNDAGELLLEKLLPGTYTVTEQDAPDRYAPQQPQTVTVK

-575 GVFSADETEFTKET
+575 GLFSADETEYTKET

-595 SDEHGQFAFEDVLF
+595 SDENGQFAFEDVLY
-609 GSWLIKELEPAEG
+609 GDWIIKELEPAEG
-622 FLANEKIYPVTIFEN
+622 FLANEKIYPVTISED
-637 AQRLEIIAVNYRIPE
+637 AQLLEIIAVNYRIPE
-652 IHTTATVGGEKAVG
+652 IHTTAT
-666 ASGVITLTDTVSY
+666 
-679 KHLIPGKEYT
+679 
-689 LTGKLMDKATGK
+689 
-701 AFLLDGEEITSEVTF
+701 
-716 TPDEPDGEIEVEFT
+716 
-730 FDARSI
+730 
-736 QEKTDLVVFEGLRSD
+736 
-751 GIELAVHA
+751 
-759 DIEDV
+759 
-764 GQTVTIIPPEIHTT
+764 
-778 ADVDGEKA
+778 
-786 VGASGVITLTDTVSY
+786 
-801 KHLIPGKEY
+801 
-810 TLTGKL
+810 
-816 MDKATGEAFLLD
+816 
-828 GKEITSEVT
+828 
-837 FTPDEPDGVIEVE
+837 
-850 FTFDARLIQIETDLV
+850 
-865 VFEGLRSDGIE
+865 
-876 LAVHA
+876 
-881 DIEDV
+881 
-886 GQTVTIIP
+886 
-894 PEIHTTATIGG
+894 IGG
-905 KKEATAAGTITIED
+905 KKEATTAGTITIED
-919 VVKYENLLPG
+919 VVKYENLIPG

-973 TFDAAGISE
+973 TFDAAGITE

-1039 LGTLMIAIADKKRRA
+1039 LGALMIAIADKKRRA

>member
-17 LATMIPSA
+17 LATMMPSA

-38 DLTALLSLPE
+38 DLTSLLSLPE
-48 HHLLAFPWM
+48 HNLLAFPWM
-57 ATKYCSSAENGNTL
+57 ATRYCTSAENGNTL
-71 TTSGEWIYCIDYY
+71 TTSGDWIYCIDYY
-84 NKAQQGVVSSTA
+84 NKAQQGVVSSNAKNLTN
-96 TVLEDTTYWTNL
+96 TPYWQNL
-108 SIRAQQGITYA
+108 SLDAQKGITYA

-134 AATQLIIWEYQ
+134 AATQLLIWEYQ
-145 TGARTSATQSCG
+145 TGARTSAAQSCG
-157 MFSTTLASNS
+157 MFSTTLSSNS

-181 LHQALPSF
+181 LHETVPSF
-189 NRQKITLNGYG
+189 DGQRITLNGYG

-240 VYATEALAPN
+240 VYATEALTPN
-250 KPVNIGLQRK
+250 KAVNIGLQRK

-297 TGALKIK
+297 TGSLKIRKTSEDGIVAGITFRVTGNGYDQTATTNDAGELLLQNLLPGTYTVTEQNAPERYEPQQPQTVTVTTNATAEVTFSNVLKRGDLKIK

-318 VTGNNYDQTVT
+318 VTGKNYDQTAT
-329 TDTNGELLL
+329 TNDAGELLL
-338 EKLLPGTYTVTEQDA
+338 EKLLPGTYIVTEQDAPERYEPQQPQTVTVTANATAEVQFSNVLKRGGLKIKKTSEDGIVAGITFRVTGNGYDQTATTNDAGELLLQNLLPGTYTVTEQDA

-375 QFSNV
+375 RFSNV
-380 LKRGSLKIRKVSED
+380 LKRGGLKIKKTSED
-394 GVVAGITFH
+394 GVVAGITFR
-403 VTGTNGYDQTATTND
+403 VTGSGYDQTATTND
-418 AGELLLEKL
+418 AGELLL
-427 LPGTYTV
+427 
-434 TEQDA
+434 Q
-439 PDRYEP
+439 
-445 QQPQTVTV
+445 
-453 TANATA
+453 N
-459 EVQFSNVLKRGS
+459 
-471 LKIRKV
+471 
-477 SEDGVVAGI
+477 
-486 TFHVTGTNGY
+486 
-496 DQTAT
+496 
-501 TNDAGELLLEKLLP
+501 LLP

-520 TEQDAPDRYAPQQP
+520 TEQDAPDRYAPQHP

-540 ADAVAEIKFENVIKR
+540 ADAVAEVTFRNTIKR

-575 GVFSADETEFTKET
+575 GLFPADETEFTKET
-589 AVQIAT
+589 AVQLST
-595 SDEHGQFAFEDVLF
+595 SDENGRFAFANVLY
-609 GSWLIKELEPAEG
+609 GDWTIKELEPAEG
-622 FLANEKIYPVTIFEN
+622 FLPNEKIYPVTISEN

-652 IHTTATVGGEKAVG
+652 IHTTADVDGEKAVG

-701 AFLLDGEEITSEVTF
+701 AFLLDGKEITSEVTF

-759 DIEDV
+759 DIED
-764 GQTVTIIPPEIHTT
+764 
-778 ADVDGEKA
+778 
-786 VGASGVITLTDTVSY
+786 
-801 KHLIPGKEY
+801 
-810 TLTGKL
+810 
-816 MDKATGEAFLLD
+816 
-828 GKEITSEVT
+828 
-837 FTPDEPDGVIEVE
+837 
-850 FTFDARLIQIETDLV
+850 
-865 VFEGLRSDGIE
+865 
-876 LAVHA
+876 
-881 DIEDV
+881 
-886 GQTVTIIP
+886 
-894 PEIHTTATIGG
+894 
-905 KKEATAAGTITIED
+905 
-919 VVKYENLLPG
+919 
-929 KEYTVFGELMDKS
+929 
-942 TGKSFLVDG
+942 
-951 KPVTAEATFTPEK
+951 
-964 SSGEVKVEF
+964 
-973 TFDAAGISE
+973 
-982 KTDIV
+982 
-987 VFEAV
+987 
-992 YHEKVL
+992 
-998 LAVHADI
+998 
-1005 EDEGQTVTITPPETP
+1005 EGQTVTITPPETP

-1039 LGTLMIAIADKKRRA
+1039 LGALMIAIADKKRRA

>member
-25 SAYTAG
+25 SAYSAG

-48 HHLLAFPWM
+48 HNLLAFPWM
-57 ATKYCSSAENGNTL
+57 ATKYCTSAENGNTL
-71 TTSGEWIYCIDYY
+71 TTSGDWIYCIDYY
-84 NKAQQGVVSSTA
+84 NKAQQGVVTSGT
-96 TVLEDTTYWTNL
+96 TNL
-108 SIRAQQGITYA
+108 VDTPYWRALSRNAQRGITYA
-119 LIYGCPSYSNEFFGY
+119 LIYGCPHYSNEFFGY

-145 TGARTSATQSCG
+145 TGARSYAAQSCG
-157 MFSTTLASNS
+157 MFSTTLSSNS

-181 LHQALPSF
+181 LHETVPSF
-189 NRQKITLNGYG
+189 DGQRITLNGYG

-220 ISASAAK
+220 IAGSNP
-227 SGVVVEQTGNNLF
+227 GVVVEQTGDNLF
-240 VYATEALAPN
+240 VYATEALTPN
-250 KPVNIGLQRK
+250 NPVNIGLRRQ

-297 TGALKIK
+297 TGSLKIR
-304 KTSEDGVVAGITFR
+304 KTSEDGIVAGITFR
-318 VTGNNYDQTVT
+318 VTGKNYDQTAT
-329 TDTNGELLL
+329 TNDAGELLL
-338 EKLLPGTYTVTEQDA
+338 QNLLPGTYIVTEQDA
-353 PDRYEPQQ
+353 PERYEPQQ

-380 LKRGSLKIRKVSED
+380 LKRGDLKIKKVSED
-394 GVVAGITFH
+394 DVVAGITFR
-403 VTGTNGYDQTATTND
+403 VTGNN
-418 AGELLLEKL
+418 
-427 LPGTYTV
+427 
-434 TEQDA
+434 
-439 PDRYEP
+439 
-445 QQPQTVTV
+445 
-453 TANATA
+453 
-459 EVQFSNVLKRGS
+459 
-471 LKIRKV
+471 
-477 SEDGVVAGI
+477 
-486 TFHVTGTNGY
+486 Y

-534 KTITVK
+534 QTVTVK

-701 AFLLDGEEITSEVTF
+701 
-716 TPDEPDGEIEVEFT
+716 
-730 FDARSI
+730 
-736 QEKTDLVVFEGLRSD
+736 
-751 GIELAVHA
+751 
-759 DIEDV
+759 
-764 GQTVTIIPPEIHTT
+764 
-778 ADVDGEKA
+778 
-786 VGASGVITLTDTVSY
+786 
-801 KHLIPGKEY
+801 
-810 TLTGKL
+810 
-816 MDKATGEAFLLD
+816 
-828 GKEITSEVT
+828 
-837 FTPDEPDGVIEVE
+837 
-850 FTFDARLIQIETDLV
+850 
-865 VFEGLRSDGIE
+865 
-876 LAVHA
+876 
-881 DIEDV
+881 
-886 GQTVTIIP
+886 
-894 PEIHTTATIGG
+894 
-905 KKEATAAGTITIED
+905 
-919 VVKYENLLPG
+919 
-929 KEYTVFGELMDKS
+929 
-942 TGKSFLVDG
+942 SFLVDG
-951 KPVTAEATFTPEK
+951 KPVTAEVTSTPEK

-982 KTDIV
+982 KTDVV

-1039 LGTLMIAIADKKRRA
+1039 LGALMIAIADKKRRA

>member
-240 VYATEALAPN
+240 VYATEALSPN

-260 LLVSTGNAL
+260 LLVATGNAL

-318 VTGNNYDQTVT
+318 VTGNNYDQTAT
-329 TDTNGELLL
+329 TNDAGELLL
-338 EKLLPGTYTVTEQDA
+338 QNLLPGTYTVTEQDAPDRYAPQQPQTVTVTANATAEVRFANTLRRGGLKTKKTSEDGIVAGITFRVTGNGYDQTATTNDAGDLLLQNLLPGTYTVTEQNAPERYEPQQPQTVTVTANATAEVQFSNVLKRGGLKIKKTSEDGIVAGITFRVTGNGYDQTATTNDAGELLLQNLLPGTYTVTEQDA

-375 QFSNV
+375 RFSNV
-380 LKRGSLKIRKVSED
+380 LKRGGLKIKKTSED
-394 GVVAGITFH
+394 GIVAGITFR
-403 VTGTNGYDQTATTND
+403 VTGNGYDQTATTND
-418 AGELLLEKL
+418 AGELLL
-427 LPGTYTV
+427 
-434 TEQDA
+434 Q
-439 PDRYEP
+439 
-445 QQPQTVTV
+445 
-453 TANATA
+453 N
-459 EVQFSNVLKRGS
+459 
-471 LKIRKV
+471 
-477 SEDGVVAGI
+477 
-486 TFHVTGTNGY
+486 
-496 DQTAT
+496 
-501 TNDAGELLLEKLLP
+501 LLP

-520 TEQDAPDRYAPQQP
+520 TEQDAPDRYAPQHP

-540 ADAVAEIKFENVIKR
+540 ADAVAEVTFRNTIKR

-575 GVFSADETEFTKET
+575 GLFPADETEFTKET
-589 AVQIAT
+589 AVQLAT
-595 SDEHGQFAFEDVLF
+595 SDENGRFAFANVLY
-609 GSWLIKELEPAEG
+609 GDWIIKELEPAEG
-622 FLANEKIYPVTIFEN
+622 FLPNEKIYPVTISKD
-637 AQRLEIIAVNYRIPE
+637 AQRLEIIAVNYRI
-652 IHTTATVGGEKAVG
+652 
-666 ASGVITLTDTVSY
+666 
-679 KHLIPGKEYT
+679 
-689 LTGKLMDKATGK
+689 
-701 AFLLDGEEITSEVTF
+701 
-716 TPDEPDGEIEVEFT
+716 
-730 FDARSI
+730 
-736 QEKTDLVVFEGLRSD
+736 
-751 GIELAVHA
+751 
-759 DIEDV
+759 
-764 GQTVTIIPPEIHTT
+764 PEIHTT

-816 MDKATGEAFLLD
+816 MDKATGKAFLLD

-837 FTPDEPDGVIEVE
+837 FTPDEPDGEIE
-850 FTFDARLIQIETDLV
+850 
-865 VFEGLRSDGIE
+865 
-876 LAVHA
+876 
-881 DIEDV
+881 
-886 GQTVTIIP
+886 
-894 PEIHTTATIGG
+894 
-905 KKEATAAGTITIED
+905 
-919 VVKYENLLPG
+919 
-929 KEYTVFGELMDKS
+929 
-942 TGKSFLVDG
+942 
-951 KPVTAEATFTPEK
+951 
-964 SSGEVKVEF
+964 VEF

-1039 LGTLMIAIADKKRRA
+1039 LGALMIAIADKKRRA

>member
-10 LLLCMVL
+10 LLLCLVL

-71 TTSGEWIYCIDYY
+71 TTSGDWIYCIDYY
-84 NKAQQGVVSSTA
+84 NKAQQGVVTSGT
-96 TVLEDTTYWTNL
+96 TNL
-108 SIRAQQGITYA
+108 VDTPYWRTLSRNARFGITYA
-119 LIYGCPSYSNEFFGY
+119 LIYGCPNYSNEFYGY

-145 TGARTSATQSCG
+145 TGARISATDNVG
-157 MFSTTLASNS
+157 MFSTTLSSSS

-181 LHQALPSF
+181 LHQMTPSF
-189 NRQKITLNGYG
+189 DGQKITLNGYG

-220 ISASAAK
+220 IAGSN

-297 TGALKIK
+297 TGSLKIRKTSEDGIVAGITFRVTGNGYDQTATTNDAGELLLQNLLPGTYTVTEQNAPERYEPQQPQTVTVTANATAEVRFANTLRRGDLKIK

-318 VTGNNYDQTVT
+318 VTGANGYDQTAT
-329 TDTNGELLL
+329 TNDAGELLL
-338 EKLLPGTYTVTEQDA
+338 QNLLPGTYIVTEQDA

-375 QFSNV
+375 RFANT
-380 LKRGSLKIRKVSED
+380 LRRGDLKIKKTSED
-394 GVVAGITFH
+394 GVVAGITFR
-403 VTGTNGYDQTATTND
+403 VTGANGYDQTATTND
-418 AGELLLEKL
+418 AGELLL
-427 LPGTYTV
+427 
-434 TEQDA
+434 Q
-439 PDRYEP
+439 
-445 QQPQTVTV
+445 
-453 TANATA
+453 N
-459 EVQFSNVLKRGS
+459 
-471 LKIRKV
+471 
-477 SEDGVVAGI
+477 
-486 TFHVTGTNGY
+486 
-496 DQTAT
+496 
-501 TNDAGELLLEKLLP
+501 LLP

-520 TEQDAPDRYAPQQP
+520 TEQDAPDRYAPQHP

-540 ADAVAEIKFENVIKR
+540 ADAVAEVTFRNTIKR

-575 GVFSADETEFTKET
+575 GLFSADETEYTKET

-595 SDEHGQFAFEDVLF
+595 SDENGQFAFEDVLY
-609 GSWLIKELEPAEG
+609 GDWIIKELEPAEG
-622 FLANEKIYPVTIFEN
+622 FLANEKIYPVTISED
-637 AQRLEIIAVNYRIPE
+637 AQLLEIIAVNYRIPE
-652 IHTTATVGGEKAVG
+652 IHTTATVDGEKAVG
-666 ASGVITLTDTVSY
+666 AAGVITLTDTVSY

-701 AFLLDGEEITSEVTF
+701 
-716 TPDEPDGEIEVEFT
+716 
-730 FDARSI
+730 
-736 QEKTDLVVFEGLRSD
+736 
-751 GIELAVHA
+751 
-759 DIEDV
+759 
-764 GQTVTIIPPEIHTT
+764 
-778 ADVDGEKA
+778 
-786 VGASGVITLTDTVSY
+786 
-801 KHLIPGKEY
+801 
-810 TLTGKL
+810 
-816 MDKATGEAFLLD
+816 AFLLD

-894 PEIHTTATIGG
+894 PEIHTTATIDG
-905 KKEATAAGTITIED
+905 KKEATTAGTITIED
-919 VVKYENLLPG
+919 VVKYENLIPG

-1039 LGTLMIAIADKKRRA
+1039 LGALMIAIADKKRRA

>member
-48 HHLLAFPWM
+48 HNLLAFPWM
-57 ATKYCSSAENGNTL
+57 ATRYCSSAENGNTL
-71 TTSGEWIYCIDYY
+71 TTSGDWIYCIDYY
-84 NKAQQGVVSSTA
+84 NKAQQGVVSSSASDLTA
-96 TVLEDTTYWTNL
+96 TGYWQNL
-108 SIRAQQGITYA
+108 SRFARYGITYA
-119 LIYGCPSYSNEFFGY
+119 LIYGCPNYSNEFFGY

-145 TGARTSATQSCG
+145 TGARLSASQSCD
-157 MFSTTLASNS
+157 MFATTLASNS

-181 LHQALPSF
+181 LHQTPPSF
-189 NRQKITLNGYG
+189 DSQRITLNGYG

-208 DANGTFR
+208 DTNGTFR

-220 ISASAAK
+220 IAGSNP
-227 SGVVVEQTGNNLF
+227 GVVVEQTGNNLF
-240 VYATEALAPN
+240 VYATEALTPN

-260 LLVSTGNAL
+260 LLVATGNAL

-297 TGALKIK
+297 TGDLKIK
-304 KTSEDGVVAGITFR
+304 KTSEDGIVAGITFR
-318 VTGNNYDQTVT
+318 VTGNGYDQTAT
-329 TDTNGELLL
+329 TNDAGELLL
-338 EKLLPGTYTVTEQDA
+338 QNLLPGTYTVTEQNA

-375 QFSNV
+375 TFANV
-380 LKRGSLKIRKVSED
+380 LKRGNLKIKKVSED
-394 GVVAGITFH
+394 GVVAGITFR
-403 VTGTNGYDQTATTND
+403 VTGKNYDQTATTND
-418 AGELLLEKL
+418 AGELLLENL

-439 PDRYEP
+439 PE
-445 QQPQTVTV
+445 
-453 TANATA
+453 
-459 EVQFSNVLKRGS
+459 
-471 LKIRKV
+471 
-477 SEDGVVAGI
+477 
-486 TFHVTGTNGY
+486 
-496 DQTAT
+496 
-501 TNDAGELLLEKLLP
+501 
-515 GTYTV
+515 
-520 TEQDAPDRYAPQQP
+520 RYAPQQP

-540 ADAVAEIKFENVIKR
+540 ADAVAEVTFRNTIKR

-575 GVFSADETEFTKET
+575 GLFAADETEFTKET
-589 AVQIAT
+589 AVQLAT
-595 SDEHGQFAFEDVLF
+595 SDENGQFAFANVLY
-609 GSWLIKELEPAEG
+609 GDWIIKELEPAEG
-622 FLANEKIYPVTIFEN
+622 FLPNEKIYPVTISKD
-637 AQRLEIIAVNYRIPE
+637 AQRLEIIAVNY
-652 IHTTATVGGEKAVG
+652 
-666 ASGVITLTDTVSY
+666 
-679 KHLIPGKEYT
+679 LI
-689 LTGKLMDKATGK
+689 
-701 AFLLDGEEITSEVTF
+701 
-716 TPDEPDGEIEVEFT
+716 
-730 FDARSI
+730 
-736 QEKTDLVVFEGLRSD
+736 
-751 GIELAVHA
+751 
-759 DIEDV
+759 
-764 GQTVTIIPPEIHTT
+764 PEIHTT

-816 MDKATGEAFLLD
+816 MDKATGKAFLLD

-837 FTPDEPDGVIEVE
+837 FTPDEPDGEIEVE

-919 VVKYENLLPG
+919 VVKYENLIPG

-964 SSGEVKVEF
+964 SSGVKVEF

-1039 LGTLMIAIADKKRRA
+1039 LGALMIAIADKKRRA

>member
-10 LLLCMVL
+10 LLLCLVL

-71 TTSGEWIYCIDYY
+71 TTSGDWIYCIDYY
-84 NKAQQGVVSSTA
+84 NKAQQGVVTSGT
-96 TVLEDTTYWTNL
+96 TNL
-108 SIRAQQGITYA
+108 VDTPYWRTLSRNARFGITYA
-119 LIYGCPSYSNEFFGY
+119 LIYGCPNYSNEFYGY

-145 TGARTSATQSCG
+145 TGARISATDNVG
-157 MFSTTLASNS
+157 MFSTTLSSSS

-181 LHQALPSF
+181 LHQMTPSF
-189 NRQKITLNGYG
+189 DGQKITLNGYG

-220 ISASAAK
+220 IAGSN

-297 TGALKIK
+297 TGSLKIRKTSEDGIVAGITFRVTGNGYDQTATTNDAGELLLQNLLPGTYTVTEQNAPERYEPQQPQTVTVTANATAEVRFANTLRRGDLKIK

-318 VTGNNYDQTVT
+318 VTG
-329 TDTNGELLL
+329 
-338 EKLLPGTYTVTEQDA
+338 A
-353 PDRYEPQQ
+353 
-361 PQTVTVTAN
+361 
-370 ATAEV
+370 
-375 QFSNV
+375 
-380 LKRGSLKIRKVSED
+380 
-394 GVVAGITFH
+394 
-403 VTGTNGYDQTATTND
+403 NGYDQTATTND
-418 AGELLLEKL
+418 AGELLL
-427 LPGTYTV
+427 
-434 TEQDA
+434 Q
-439 PDRYEP
+439 
-445 QQPQTVTV
+445 
-453 TANATA
+453 N
-459 EVQFSNVLKRGS
+459 
-471 LKIRKV
+471 
-477 SEDGVVAGI
+477 
-486 TFHVTGTNGY
+486 
-496 DQTAT
+496 
-501 TNDAGELLLEKLLP
+501 LLP

-520 TEQDAPDRYAPQQP
+520 TEQDAPDRYAPQHP

-540 ADAVAEIKFENVIKR
+540 ADAVAEVTFRNTIKR

-575 GVFSADETEFTKET
+575 GLFSADETEYTKET

-595 SDEHGQFAFEDVLF
+595 SDENGQFAFEDVLY
-609 GSWLIKELEPAEG
+609 GDWIIKELEPAEG
-622 FLANEKIYPVTIFEN
+622 FLANEKIYPVTISED
-637 AQRLEIIAVNYRIPE
+637 AQLLEIIAVNYRIPE
-652 IHTTATVGGEKAVG
+652 IHTTATVDGEKAVG
-666 ASGVITLTDTVSY
+666 AAGVITLTDTVSY

-701 AFLLDGEEITSEVTF
+701 
-716 TPDEPDGEIEVEFT
+716 
-730 FDARSI
+730 
-736 QEKTDLVVFEGLRSD
+736 
-751 GIELAVHA
+751 
-759 DIEDV
+759 
-764 GQTVTIIPPEIHTT
+764 
-778 ADVDGEKA
+778 
-786 VGASGVITLTDTVSY
+786 
-801 KHLIPGKEY
+801 
-810 TLTGKL
+810 
-816 MDKATGEAFLLD
+816 AFLLD

-894 PEIHTTATIGG
+894 PEIHTTATIDG
-905 KKEATAAGTITIED
+905 KKEATTAGTITIED
-919 VVKYENLLPG
+919 VVKYENLIPG

-1039 LGTLMIAIADKKRRA
+1039 LGALMIAIADKKRRA

>member
-71 TTSGEWIYCIDYY
+71 TTSGDWIYCIDYY
-84 NKAQQGVVSSTA
+84 NKAQQGVVTSNA
-96 TVLEDTTYWTNL
+96 TSLTNTQYWRGL
-108 SIRAQQGITYA
+108 SWQAQRGITYA
-119 LIYGCPSYSNEFFGY
+119 LIYGCPHYSNEFFGY

-181 LHQALPSF
+181 LHQTPPSF
-189 NRQKITLNGYG
+189 DGQRITLNGYG
-200 RANGVTIT
+200 RANGITIT
-208 DANGTFR
+208 DTNGTFR

-240 VYATEALAPN
+240 VYATEALTPN

-260 LLVSTGNAL
+260 LLVATGNAL

-297 TGALKIK
+297 TGSLKIRKTSEDGIVAGITFRVTGNGYDQTATTNDAGELLLQNLLPGTYTVTEQNAPERYEPQQPKTVTVTANATAEVTFANVLKRGNLKIK
-304 KTSEDGVVAGITFR
+304 KVSEDGVVAGITFR
-318 VTGNNYDQTVT
+318 VTGNGYDQTAT
-329 TDTNGELLL
+329 TNDAGELLL
-338 EKLLPGTYTVTEQDA
+338 QNLLPGTYTVTEQDA

-361 PQTVTVTAN
+361 PKTVTVTAN

-375 QFSNV
+375 TFANV
-380 LKRGSLKIRKVSED
+380 LKRGNLKIKKVSED
-394 GVVAGITFH
+394 GVVAGITFR
-403 VTGTNGYDQTATTND
+403 VTG
-418 AGELLLEKL
+418 
-427 LPGTYTV
+427 
-434 TEQDA
+434 
-439 PDRYEP
+439 
-445 QQPQTVTV
+445 
-453 TANATA
+453 
-459 EVQFSNVLKRGS
+459 
-471 LKIRKV
+471 
-477 SEDGVVAGI
+477 
-486 TFHVTGTNGY
+486 NGY

-575 GVFSADETEFTKET
+575 GLFAADETEFTKET
-589 AVQIAT
+589 AVQLST
-595 SDEHGQFAFEDVLF
+595 SDENGRFAFANVLY
-609 GSWLIKELEPAEG
+609 GDWIIKELKPAEG
-622 FLANEKIYPVTIFEN
+622 FLPNEKIYPVTISEN

-652 IHTTATVGGEKAVG
+652 IHTTATVDGEKAVG
-666 ASGVITLTDTVSY
+666 AAGVITLTDTVSY

-701 AFLLDGEEITSEVTF
+701 AFLLDGKEITSEVTF
-716 TPDEPDGEIEVEFT
+716 TPDEPDGVIEVEFT
-730 FDARSI
+730 FDARLI
-736 QEKTDLVVFEGLRSD
+736 QIETDLVVFDGLRSD

-778 ADVDGEKA
+778 ATVGGEKT
-786 VGASGVITLTDTVSY
+786 VGAAGVITLTDTVSY
-801 KHLIPGKEY
+801 KHLILGKEY
-810 TLTGKL
+810 TLTGRL
-816 MDKATGEAFLLD
+816 MDKSTGKAFLLD

-837 FTPDEPDGVIEVE
+837 FTPDEPDGEIEVE

-919 VVKYENLLPG
+919 VVNYENLIPG
-929 KEYTVFGELMDKS
+929 KEYTVFGELMDKA

-973 TFDAAGISE
+973 TFNAAGITE

-1005 EDEGQTVTITPPETP
+1005 EDVGQTVTITPPETP

-1039 LGTLMIAIADKKRRA
+1039 LGALMIAIADKKRRA

>member
-10 LLLCMVL
+10 LLLCLVL

-71 TTSGEWIYCIDYY
+71 TTSGDWIYCIDYY
-84 NKAQQGVVSSTA
+84 NKAQQGVVTSGT
-96 TVLEDTTYWTNL
+96 TNL
-108 SIRAQQGITYA
+108 VDTPYWRTLSRNARFGITYA
-119 LIYGCPSYSNEFFGY
+119 LIYGCPNYSNEFYGY

-145 TGARTSATQSCG
+145 TGARISATDNVG
-157 MFSTTLASNS
+157 MFSTTLSSSS

-181 LHQALPSF
+181 LHQMTPSF
-189 NRQKITLNGYG
+189 DGQKITLNGYG

-220 ISASAAK
+220 IAGSN
-227 SGVVVEQTGNNLF
+227 SGVVVEQTGDNLF
-240 VYATEALAPN
+240 IYATEALTPN

-260 LLVSTGNAL
+260 LLVATGNAL

-297 TGALKIK
+297 TGSLKIR
-304 KTSEDGVVAGITFR
+304 KTSEDGIVAGITFR
-318 VTGNNYDQTVT
+318 VTG
-329 TDTNGELLL
+329 
-338 EKLLPGTYTVTEQDA
+338 
-353 PDRYEPQQ
+353 
-361 PQTVTVTAN
+361 
-370 ATAEV
+370 
-375 QFSNV
+375 
-380 LKRGSLKIRKVSED
+380 
-394 GVVAGITFH
+394 
-403 VTGTNGYDQTATTND
+403 NGYDQTATTND
-418 AGELLLEKL
+418 AGELLLQNL

-434 TEQDA
+434 TEQNA

-445 QQPQTVTV
+445 QQPKTVTV

-459 EVQFSNVLKRGS
+459 EVTFANVLKRGN
-471 LKIRKV
+471 LKIKKV

-486 TFHVTGTNGY
+486 TFRVTGNGY

-501 TNDAGELLLEKLLP
+501 TNDAGELLLQNLLP

-520 TEQDAPDRYAPQQP
+520 TEQDAPDRYAPQHP

-540 ADAVAEIKFENVIKR
+540 ADAVAEVTFRNTIKR

-575 GVFSADETEFTKET
+575 GLFPADETEFTKET
-589 AVQIAT
+589 AVQLST
-595 SDEHGQFAFEDVLF
+595 SDENGRFAFANVLY
-609 GSWLIKELEPAEG
+609 GDWIIKELEPAEG
-622 FLANEKIYPVTIFEN
+622 FLPNEKVYPVTISEN

-652 IHTTATVGGEKAVG
+652 IHTTATVGGEKTVG
-666 ASGVITLTDTVSY
+666 AAGVITLTDTVSY
-679 KHLIPGKEYT
+679 RHLILGKEYT
-689 LTGKLMDKATGK
+689 LTGRLMDKSTGK
-701 AFLLDGEEITSEVTF
+701 
-716 TPDEPDGEIEVEFT
+716 
-730 FDARSI
+730 
-736 QEKTDLVVFEGLRSD
+736 
-751 GIELAVHA
+751 
-759 DIEDV
+759 
-764 GQTVTIIPPEIHTT
+764 
-778 ADVDGEKA
+778 
-786 VGASGVITLTDTVSY
+786 
-801 KHLIPGKEY
+801 
-810 TLTGKL
+810 
-816 MDKATGEAFLLD
+816 AFLLD

-837 FTPDEPDGVIEVE
+837 FTPDEPDGEIEVE

-919 VVKYENLLPG
+919 VVNYENLIPG
-929 KEYTVFGELMDKS
+929 KEYTVFGELMDKA

-973 TFDAAGISE
+973 TFNAAGITE

-1005 EDEGQTVTITPPETP
+1005 EDVGQTVTITPPETP

-1039 LGTLMIAIADKKRRA
+1039 LGALMIAIADKKRRA

>member
-10 LLLCMVL
+10 LLLCLVL
-17 LATMIPSA
+17 LATMIPFA

-71 TTSGEWIYCIDYY
+71 TTSGDWIYCIDYY
-84 NKAQQGVVSSTA
+84 NKAQQGVVTSGT
-96 TVLEDTTYWTNL
+96 TNL
-108 SIRAQQGITYA
+108 VDTPYWRTLSRNARFGITYA
-119 LIYGCPSYSNEFFGY
+119 LIYGCPNYSNEFYGY

-145 TGARTSATQSCG
+145 TGARISATDNVG
-157 MFSTTLASNS
+157 MFSTTLSSSS

-181 LHQALPSF
+181 LHQMTPSF
-189 NRQKITLNGYG
+189 DGQKITLNGYG

-220 ISASAAK
+220 IAGSN
-227 SGVVVEQTGNNLF
+227 SGVVVEQTGDNLF
-240 VYATEALAPN
+240 IYATEALTPN

-260 LLVSTGNAL
+260 LLVATGNAL

-297 TGALKIK
+297 TGSLKIR
-304 KTSEDGVVAGITFR
+304 KTSEDGIVAGITFR
-318 VTGNNYDQTVT
+318 VTGNGYDQTAT
-329 TDTNGELLL
+329 TNDAGELLL
-338 EKLLPGTYTVTEQDA
+338 QNLLPGTYTVTEQDA
-353 PDRYEPQQ
+353 PDRYELQQ
-361 PQTVTVTAN
+361 PKTVTVTAN

-375 QFSNV
+375 TFANV
-380 LKRGSLKIRKVSED
+380 LKRGNLKIKKVSED
-394 GVVAGITFH
+394 GVVAGITFR
-403 VTGTNGYDQTATTND
+403 VTGNGYDQTATTND
-418 AGELLLEKL
+418 AGELLLQNL

-439 PDRYEP
+439 PDRYEL
-445 QQPQTVTV
+445 QQPKTVTV

-459 EVQFSNVLKRGS
+459 EVTFANVLKRGN
-471 LKIRKV
+471 LKIKKV

-486 TFHVTGTNGY
+486 TFRVTGNGY

-501 TNDAGELLLEKLLP
+501 TNDAGELLLQNLLP

-520 TEQDAPDRYAPQQP
+520 TEQDAPDRYAPQHP

-540 ADAVAEIKFENVIKR
+540 ADAVAEVTFRNTIKR

-575 GVFSADETEFTKET
+575 GLFPADETEFTKET
-589 AVQIAT
+589 AVQLST
-595 SDEHGQFAFEDVLF
+595 SDENGRFAFANVLY
-609 GSWLIKELEPAEG
+609 GDWIIKELEPAEG
-622 FLANEKIYPVTIFEN
+622 FLPNEKVYPVTISEN

-652 IHTTATVGGEKAVG
+652 IHTTATVGGEKTVG
-666 ASGVITLTDTVSY
+666 AAGVITLTDTVSY
-679 KHLIPGKEYT
+679 KHLILGKEYT
-689 LTGKLMDKATGK
+689 LTGRLMDKSTGK
-701 AFLLDGEEITSEVTF
+701 
-716 TPDEPDGEIEVEFT
+716 
-730 FDARSI
+730 
-736 QEKTDLVVFEGLRSD
+736 
-751 GIELAVHA
+751 
-759 DIEDV
+759 
-764 GQTVTIIPPEIHTT
+764 
-778 ADVDGEKA
+778 
-786 VGASGVITLTDTVSY
+786 
-801 KHLIPGKEY
+801 
-810 TLTGKL
+810 
-816 MDKATGEAFLLD
+816 AFLLD

-837 FTPDEPDGVIEVE
+837 FTPDEPDGEIEVE

-919 VVKYENLLPG
+919 VVNYENLIPG
-929 KEYTVFGELMDKS
+929 KEYTVFGELMDKA

-973 TFDAAGISE
+973 TFNAAGITE

-1005 EDEGQTVTITPPETP
+1005 EDVGQTVTITPPETP

-1039 LGTLMIAIADKKRRA
+1039 LGALMIAIADKKRRA

>member
-240 VYATEALAPN
+240 VYATEALSPN

-260 LLVSTGNAL
+260 LLVATGNAL

-318 VTGNNYDQTVT
+318 VTGNNYDQTAT
-329 TDTNGELLL
+329 TNDAGELLL
-338 EKLLPGTYTVTEQDA
+338 QNLLPGTYTVTEQDAPDRYAPQQPQTVTVTANATAEVRFANTLRRGGLKTKKTSEDGIVAGITFRVTGNGYDQTATTNDAGDLLLQNLLPGTYTVTEQNAPERYEPQQPQTVTVTANATAEVQFSNVLKRGGLKIKKTSEDGIVAGITFRVTGNGYDQTATTNDAGELLLQNLLPGTYTVTEQDA

-375 QFSNV
+375 RFSNV
-380 LKRGSLKIRKVSED
+380 LKRGGLKIKKTSED
-394 GVVAGITFH
+394 GVVAGITFR
-403 VTGTNGYDQTATTND
+403 VTGSGYDQTATTND
-418 AGELLLEKL
+418 AGELLL
-427 LPGTYTV
+427 
-434 TEQDA
+434 Q
-439 PDRYEP
+439 
-445 QQPQTVTV
+445 
-453 TANATA
+453 N
-459 EVQFSNVLKRGS
+459 
-471 LKIRKV
+471 
-477 SEDGVVAGI
+477 
-486 TFHVTGTNGY
+486 
-496 DQTAT
+496 
-501 TNDAGELLLEKLLP
+501 LLP

-520 TEQDAPDRYAPQQP
+520 TEQDAPDRYAPQHP

-540 ADAVAEIKFENVIKR
+540 ADAVAEVTFRNTIKR

-575 GVFSADETEFTKET
+575 GLFPADETEFTKET
-589 AVQIAT
+589 AVQLAT
-595 SDEHGQFAFEDVLF
+595 SDENGRFAFANVLY
-609 GSWLIKELEPAEG
+609 GDWIIKELEPAEG
-622 FLANEKIYPVTIFEN
+622 FLPNEKIYPVTISKD
-637 AQRLEIIAVNYRIPE
+637 AQRLEIIAVNYRI
-652 IHTTATVGGEKAVG
+652 
-666 ASGVITLTDTVSY
+666 
-679 KHLIPGKEYT
+679 
-689 LTGKLMDKATGK
+689 
-701 AFLLDGEEITSEVTF
+701 
-716 TPDEPDGEIEVEFT
+716 
-730 FDARSI
+730 
-736 QEKTDLVVFEGLRSD
+736 
-751 GIELAVHA
+751 
-759 DIEDV
+759 
-764 GQTVTIIPPEIHTT
+764 PEIHTT

-816 MDKATGEAFLLD
+816 MDKATGKAFLLD

-837 FTPDEPDGVIEVE
+837 FTPDEPDGEIE
-850 FTFDARLIQIETDLV
+850 
-865 VFEGLRSDGIE
+865 
-876 LAVHA
+876 
-881 DIEDV
+881 
-886 GQTVTIIP
+886 
-894 PEIHTTATIGG
+894 
-905 KKEATAAGTITIED
+905 
-919 VVKYENLLPG
+919 
-929 KEYTVFGELMDKS
+929 
-942 TGKSFLVDG
+942 
-951 KPVTAEATFTPEK
+951 
-964 SSGEVKVEF
+964 VEF

-1039 LGTLMIAIADKKRRA
+1039 LGALMIAIADKKRRA